1 MAKKQ
6 EELIEKTV
14 SLPNSKPNL
23 KISKKAKSA
32 PVTETTSQDTVCV
45 DSISVVQETK
55 NEIKPKRTIRI
66 NLNKTKNDKKVEEEK
81 IENIVKTESKKS
93 NKPKRTLKLN
103 LPENNIEPER
113 PKITEISINQNSSFF
128 YTPSVFEKFS
138 INVTDEDEIPEEII
152 ETIPEEHEEINE
164 VEEEII
170 NESEMYDFESNDV
183 FDINSITIT
192 PIEDIIEELPEDSQT
207 DDSNEIVEEINEESL
222 SIDDLLLDDSLDL
235 LDQIDGL
242 DEVIEEIVSEELTE
256 DEVVENDLPID
267 DEISED
273 SSDLLDQIDELDE
286 VVEEIVSKELTEDE
300 IIENNLPIDDEIS
313 EDSIDLLDQIDEL
326 DEVVEETISEELTE
340 DEIIENNL
348 PIDEEISEDSTDLL
362 DQIDELDEVVEE
374 IVSEELIEDEI
385 VENNLPIGDE
395 ISEDSID
402 LLDQIDELDEVVEET
417 ISEELTED
425 EVVENDLLIDEDL
438 EQDDDADITEEDIEN
453 FLKDDEDDSY
463 VFEGIKKVEETIVE
477 NSIEEPIIEENILS
491 NESVLETLSLDD
503 SSISNED
510 EENLLIEALDEEIL
524 AEAADNMDILEN
536 IEEQASSKKENL
548 IGKFFDSS
556 IPSMV
561 ETGGE
566 YFSKIKKSIF
576 SNMSNVF
583 KKFSYDEA
591 ELVKAA
597 NAEYEESI
605 NVEVKEPS
613 VSDIVQN
620 FENAIGTEFSLNNM
634 DVTVEPVATITTPV
648 IDEALLSPTS
658 DTLDSGLDN
667 LYSSIITP
675 DSNTK
680 TESVNID
687 DELLEEALLN
697 DFSFEDL
704 EELSDEESTE
714 TEIDSEPLE
723 IEEEQE
729 EAEEDFN
736 IEDYF
741 GLNDKKEEEKI
752 EEVEEIIEEAVEET
766 VEEDL
771 STEIEENF
779 DAEEF
784 ETAFLNA
791 NDTSN
796 ATPEELISQVSQN
809 MNPQDLS
816 SLSQL
821 LTTFNQTITTLSDR
835 IASLESGNNN
845 TKSDIET
852 EEEINVDDI
861 DLDDLDLSDV
871 DLNSIGNDTG
881 LEFNDNGVE
890 DVEEPSILD
899 DFNAFKFEDLADE
912 ISLEDIESVTT
923 ETETDISDILSKT
936 FLEDNSLINDEMKK
950 ELLSEVLSV
959 ENETD
964 TLNINDE
971 DPTSDFFKI
980 IDSLSKTI
988 SELEKAPDVAPKA
1001 LSNLPV
1007 ANPEDGKAINILINK
1022 DDIFSI
1028 SILNETY
1035 EIVADFDG
1043 ISVLSENI
1051 HISTPKHNF
1060 FVQVGEKYIEIH
1072 NKGPYFSL
1080 DTSFE
1085 DIEFANAINN
1095 VSFAKKNNK
1104 IELIIKDA
1112 FKLSSVNNKVELSML
1127 NTVVADLAKTTAN
1140 NITNAIAPEEID
1152 ETSVCDSRTLLI
1164 SEETQKVYLPY
1175 TIDEVMKKLNSN
1187 SEYQTV
1193 EEVVENE
1200 YTLPL
1205 STFKMPIISRFKEA
1219 YRFMRV
1225 KEKSSV
1231 YAALDLALEL
1241 MFNSNL
1247 NPAVIRAAKDLK
1259 ELNVYLDCL
1268 YENEI
1273 EKFDCFKIIYKV
1285 LPKIQ

>member
-1 MAKKQ
+1 MAKKS
-6 EELIEKTV
+6 EELIENTV

-23 KISKKAKSA
+23 KISRKAKST
-32 PVTETTSQDTVCV
+32 PIVEDTIQDTVSV
-45 DSISVVQETK
+45 GSISLAQETK
-55 NEIKPKRTIRI
+55 TESKQKRTIRI
-66 NLNKTKNDKKVEEEK
+66 NLNKTKNDKKVEETK
-81 IENIVKTESKKS
+81 IENVEKIESKKS
-93 NKPKRTLKLN
+93 NKPKRTIKLN
-103 LPENNIEPER
+103 LPKEIVEPER
-113 PKITEISINQNSSFF
+113 PKITEISINQNSTFF
-128 YTPSVFEKFS
+128 YTPSVFEKFN

-152 ETIPEEHEEINE
+152 ETIPEPQEEINE
-164 VEEEII
+164 VEEAII
-170 NESEMYDFESNDV
+170 DESEMYDFESNDV

-192 PIEDIIEELPEDSQT
+192 PIEDI
-207 DDSNEIVEEINEESL
+207 VEEEPVENSPVNEENEPEE
-222 SIDDLLLDDSLDL
+222 SIDL

-242 DEVIEEIVSEELTE
+242 DEVIEEIVAEELT
-256 DEVVENDLPID
+256 
-267 DEISED
+267 
-273 SSDLLDQIDELDE
+273 LDA
-286 VVEEIVSKELTEDE
+286 
-300 IIENNLPIDDEIS
+300 
-313 EDSIDLLDQIDEL
+313 
-326 DEVVEETISEELTE
+326 
-340 DEIIENNL
+340 
-348 PIDEEISEDSTDLL
+348 IDEEIENEQLENNENI
-362 DQIDELDEVVEE
+362 IDESLDTSNSDDVLNEE
-374 IVSEELIEDEI
+374 IITEESDEESEE
-385 VENNLPIGDE
+385 
-395 ISEDSID
+395 
-402 LLDQIDELDEVVEET
+402 T
-417 ISEELTED
+417 
-425 EVVENDLLIDEDL
+425 
-438 EQDDDADITEEDIEN
+438 DITEEDIEN
-453 FLKDDEDDSY
+453 FLKDDEDDDY
-463 VFEGIKKVEETIVE
+463 VFEGITKD
-477 NSIEEPIIEENILS
+477 EPIIEEP
-491 NESVLETLSLDD
+491 VLENSVDTSDENIIEESNIEELELTDD
-503 SSISNED
+503 S
-510 EENLLIEALDEEIL
+510 LLEALLLEDSINDDTSILDESEDSLLLEAINEEVL
-524 AEAADNMDILEN
+524 NEAADNMDILED
-536 IEEQASSKKENL
+536 IEEQASSKKENI

-561 ETGGE
+561 ESGGE

-576 SNMSNVF
+576 NNMSNVF

-597 NAEYEESI
+597 NAEYDESL
-605 NVEVKEPS
+605 NVEVKEQS
-613 VSDIVQN
+613 VSDIIQN
-620 FENAIGTEFSLNNM
+620 FENAIGTEFSLNNIEVQA
-634 DVTVEPVATITTPV
+634 DPVATIATPV

-658 DTLDSGLDN
+658 DTLEAGLDS

-675 DSNTK
+675 ESNTQP
-680 TESVNID
+680 ESVNID

-704 EELSDEESTE
+704 EDISNEGSEETSE
-714 TEIDSEPLE
+714 VEEEI
-723 IEEEQE
+723 IEEQDEPE
-729 EAEEDFN
+729 TEEDFD

-741 GLNDKKEEEKI
+741 GLNDKKEEKI
-752 EEVEEIIEEAVEET
+752 EELVEET
-766 VEEDL
+766 VEE
-771 STEIEENF
+771 TIEEETTVEPEADNF
-779 DAEEF
+779 NVEEF

-791 NDTSN
+791 NDNSN
-796 ATPEELISQVSQN
+796 ATTEELITQVSQN

-835 IASLESGNNN
+835 IASLENGNNN
-845 TKSDIET
+845 SKSEND
-852 EEEINVDDI
+852 INVDDI
-861 DLDDLDLSDV
+861 TLDDLDLSDV
-871 DLNSIGNDTG
+871 DLNSIGVDTG

-890 DVEEPSILD
+890 DIEEPSLID
-899 DFNAFKFEDLADE
+899 DFEAFKFEDLADE
-912 ISLEDIESVTT
+912 ISLEDLEAVTD
-923 ETETDISDILSKT
+923 ETENDISDILSKA
-936 FLEDNSLINDEMKK
+936 FSEDNDLIDNEMKK

-964 TLNINDE
+964 NTNIGDE

-1007 ANPEDGKAINILINK
+1007 ATSEDGKAINILINK

-1072 NKGPYFSL
+1072 NKGSYFSL

-1175 TIDEVMKKLNSN
+1175 TIDEVMKKLNN
-1187 SEYQTV
+1187 NPEYQSV
-1193 EEVVENE
+1193 DDVVENE

>member
-152 ETIPEEHEEINE
+152 ETIPEEYEEINE

-192 PIEDIIEELPEDSQT
+192 PIEDIIEELPDDSQT
-207 DDSNEIVEEINEESL
+207 DDSNEIIEEKNKESL
-222 SIDDLLLDDSLDL
+222 SIDDLLLDNSLDL

-256 DEVVENDLPID
+256 DE
-267 DEISED
+267 
-273 SSDLLDQIDELDE
+273 
-286 VVEEIVSKELTEDE
+286 IV
-300 IIENNLPIDDEIS
+300 ENNLPIDD
-313 EDSIDLLDQIDEL
+313 
-326 DEVVEETISEELTE
+326 
-340 DEIIENNL
+340 
-348 PIDEEISEDSTDLL
+348 EISEDSTDLL
-362 DQIDELDEVVEE
+362 DQIDELDEVIEE
-374 IVSEELIEDEI
+374 IVSEELIENEI
-385 VENNLPIGDE
+385 
-395 ISEDSID
+395 
-402 LLDQIDELDEVVEET
+402 
-417 ISEELTED
+417 
-425 EVVENDLLIDEDL
+425 VENDLLIDEDL
-438 EQDDDADITEEDIEN
+438 EQDDNADITEEDIEN
-453 FLKDDEDDSY
+453 FLKDDEDDDY
-463 VFEGIKKVEETIVE
+463 VFEGIKKVEETEETIVE

-503 SSISNED
+503 SSISHED
-510 EENLLIEALDEEIL
+510 EENLLLEALDEEVL
-524 AEAADNMDILEN
+524 AEAADNMDILED

-648 IDEALLSPTS
+648 IDETLLSPTS

-675 DSNTK
+675 DSNTQ

-704 EELSDEESTE
+704 EELSDKESTE

-752 EEVEEIIEEAVEET
+752 EEVEEIIEET

-791 NDTSN
+791 NDTST

-821 LTTFNQTITTLSDR
+821 LTTFNHTITTLSDR

-845 TKSDIET
+845 PKSDVET

-890 DVEEPSILD
+890 EVEEPSILD

-912 ISLEDIESVTT
+912 ISLEDLEAVTD
-923 ETETDISDILSKT
+923 ETENDISDILSKA
-936 FLEDNSLINDEMKK
+936 FSEDNDLIDNEMKK

-959 ENETD
+959 ENETNN
-964 TLNINDE
+964 TNISDE

>member
-152 ETIPEEHEEINE
+152 ETIPEEYEEINE

-207 DDSNEIVEEINEESL
+207 DDSNEIIEEKNKESL
-222 SIDDLLLDDSLDL
+222 SIDDLLLDNSLDL

-267 DEISED
+267 
-273 SSDLLDQIDELDE
+273 
-286 VVEEIVSKELTEDE
+286 
-300 IIENNLPIDDEIS
+300 
-313 EDSIDLLDQIDEL
+313 
-326 DEVVEETISEELTE
+326 
-340 DEIIENNL
+340 
-348 PIDEEISEDSTDLL
+348 
-362 DQIDELDEVVEE
+362 
-374 IVSEELIEDEI
+374 
-385 VENNLPIGDE
+385 DE

-524 AEAADNMDILEN
+524 AEAADNMDILED

-648 IDEALLSPTS
+648 IDETLLSPTS

-704 EELSDEESTE
+704 EELSDKESTE

-752 EEVEEIIEEAVEET
+752 EEVEEIIEET

-791 NDTSN
+791 NDTST

-845 TKSDIET
+845 PKSNVET

-890 DVEEPSILD
+890 EVEEPSILD

-912 ISLEDIESVTT
+912 ISLEDLEAVTD
-923 ETETDISDILSKT
+923 ETENDISDILSKA
-936 FLEDNSLINDEMKK
+936 FSEDNDLIDNEMKK

-959 ENETD
+959 ENETNN
-964 TLNINDE
+964 TNISDE

>member
-1 MAKKQ
+1 MAKKS
-6 EELIEKTV
+6 EELIENTV

-23 KISKKAKSA
+23 KISRKAKST
-32 PVTETTSQDTVCV
+32 PVVEDTIQDTVSV
-45 DSISVVQETK
+45 GSISLAQETK
-55 NEIKPKRTIRI
+55 TESKQKRTIRI
-66 NLNKTKNDKKVEEEK
+66 NLNKTKNDKKVEETK
-81 IENIVKTESKKS
+81 IENVEKIESKKS
-93 NKPKRTLKLN
+93 NKPKRTIKLN
-103 LPENNIEPER
+103 LPKEIVEPER
-113 PKITEISINQNSSFF
+113 PKITEISINQNSTFF
-128 YTPSVFEKFS
+128 YTPSIFEKFN

-152 ETIPEEHEEINE
+152 ETIPEPQEEINE
-164 VEEEII
+164 VEEVII
-170 NESEMYDFESNDV
+170 DESEMYDFESNDV

-192 PIEDIIEELPEDSQT
+192 PIEDI
-207 DDSNEIVEEINEESL
+207 VEEEPVENSPVNEENEQEE
-222 SIDDLLLDDSLDL
+222 SIDL

-242 DEVIEEIVSEELTE
+242 DEVIEEIVAEELT
-256 DEVVENDLPID
+256 
-267 DEISED
+267 
-273 SSDLLDQIDELDE
+273 LDA
-286 VVEEIVSKELTEDE
+286 
-300 IIENNLPIDDEIS
+300 
-313 EDSIDLLDQIDEL
+313 
-326 DEVVEETISEELTE
+326 
-340 DEIIENNL
+340 
-348 PIDEEISEDSTDLL
+348 IDEEIENEQLENNENI
-362 DQIDELDEVVEE
+362 IDESLDASNSDDILNEEIITEESDEDVEE
-374 IVSEELIEDEI
+374 ESEE
-385 VENNLPIGDE
+385 
-395 ISEDSID
+395 
-402 LLDQIDELDEVVEET
+402 T
-417 ISEELTED
+417 
-425 EVVENDLLIDEDL
+425 
-438 EQDDDADITEEDIEN
+438 DITEEDIEN
-453 FLKDDEDDSY
+453 FLKDDEDDDY
-463 VFEGIKKVEETIVE
+463 VFEGITKD
-477 NSIEEPIIEENILS
+477 EPIIEEP
-491 NESVLETLSLDD
+491 VLENSVDTSDENIIEESNIEELELTDD
-503 SSISNED
+503 S
-510 EENLLIEALDEEIL
+510 LLEALLLEDSINDDTSILDESEDSLLLEAINEEVL
-524 AEAADNMDILEN
+524 NEAADNMDILED
-536 IEEQASSKKENL
+536 IEEQASSKKENI

-561 ETGGE
+561 ESGGE

-576 SNMSNVF
+576 NNMSNVF

-597 NAEYEESI
+597 NAEYDESL
-605 NVEVKEPS
+605 NVEVKEQS

-620 FENAIGTEFSLNNM
+620 FENAIGTEFSLNNIEVQA
-634 DVTVEPVATITTPV
+634 DPVATIATPV

-658 DTLDSGLDN
+658 DTLEAGLDS

-675 DSNTK
+675 ESNTQP
-680 TESVNID
+680 ESVNID

-704 EELSDEESTE
+704 EDISNEGSEETSE
-714 TEIDSEPLE
+714 VEEEI
-723 IEEEQE
+723 IEEQDEPE
-729 EAEEDFN
+729 TEEDFD

-741 GLNDKKEEEKI
+741 GLNDKKEEKI
-752 EEVEEIIEEAVEET
+752 EELVEET
-766 VEEDL
+766 VEE
-771 STEIEENF
+771 TIEEETTVEPEADNF
-779 DAEEF
+779 NAEEF

-791 NDTSN
+791 NDNSN
-796 ATPEELISQVSQN
+796 ATTEELITQVSQN

-835 IASLESGNNN
+835 IASLENGNNN
-845 TKSDIET
+845 SKSEDD
-852 EEEINVDDI
+852 INVDDI
-861 DLDDLDLSDV
+861 TLDDLDLSDV
-871 DLNSIGNDTG
+871 DLNSIGVDTG

-890 DVEEPSILD
+890 DIEEPSLID
-899 DFNAFKFEDLADE
+899 DFEAFKFEDLADE
-912 ISLEDIESVTT
+912 ISLEDLEAVTD
-923 ETETDISDILSKT
+923 ETENDISDILSKA
-936 FLEDNSLINDEMKK
+936 FSEDNDLIDNEMKK

-964 TLNINDE
+964 NTNISDE

-1007 ANPEDGKAINILINK
+1007 ATAEDGKAINILINK

-1072 NKGPYFSL
+1072 NKGSYFSL

-1175 TIDEVMKKLNSN
+1175 TIDEVMKKLNKN
-1187 SEYQTV
+1187 PEYQSV
-1193 EEVVENE
+1193 EDVVENE

>member
-1 MAKKQ
+1 MAKKS
-6 EELIEKTV
+6 EELIENTV

-23 KISKKAKSA
+23 KISRKAKST
-32 PVTETTSQDTVCV
+32 PVVEDTIQDTVSV
-45 DSISVVQETK
+45 GSISLAQETK
-55 NEIKPKRTIRI
+55 TESKQKRTIRI
-66 NLNKTKNDKKVEEEK
+66 NLNKTKNDKKVEETK
-81 IENIVKTESKKS
+81 IENVEKIESKKS
-93 NKPKRTLKLN
+93 NKPKRTIKLN
-103 LPENNIEPER
+103 LPKEIVEPER
-113 PKITEISINQNSSFF
+113 PKITEISINQNSTFF
-128 YTPSVFEKFS
+128 YTPSVFEKFN

-152 ETIPEEHEEINE
+152 ETIPEPQEEINE
-164 VEEEII
+164 VEEVII
-170 NESEMYDFESNDV
+170 DESEMYDFESNDV

-192 PIEDIIEELPEDSQT
+192 PIEDI
-207 DDSNEIVEEINEESL
+207 VEEEPVENSPVNEENEQEE
-222 SIDDLLLDDSLDL
+222 SIDL

-242 DEVIEEIVSEELTE
+242 DEVIEEIVAEELT
-256 DEVVENDLPID
+256 
-267 DEISED
+267 
-273 SSDLLDQIDELDE
+273 LDA
-286 VVEEIVSKELTEDE
+286 
-300 IIENNLPIDDEIS
+300 
-313 EDSIDLLDQIDEL
+313 
-326 DEVVEETISEELTE
+326 
-340 DEIIENNL
+340 
-348 PIDEEISEDSTDLL
+348 IDEEIENEQLENNENI
-362 DQIDELDEVVEE
+362 IDESLDASNSDDILNEEIITEESDEDVEE
-374 IVSEELIEDEI
+374 ESEE
-385 VENNLPIGDE
+385 
-395 ISEDSID
+395 
-402 LLDQIDELDEVVEET
+402 T
-417 ISEELTED
+417 
-425 EVVENDLLIDEDL
+425 
-438 EQDDDADITEEDIEN
+438 DITEEDIEN
-453 FLKDDEDDSY
+453 FLKDDEDDDY
-463 VFEGIKKVEETIVE
+463 VFEGITKD
-477 NSIEEPIIEENILS
+477 EPIIEEP
-491 NESVLETLSLDD
+491 VLENSVDTSDENIIEESNIEELELTDD
-503 SSISNED
+503 S
-510 EENLLIEALDEEIL
+510 LLEALLLEDSINDDTSILDESEDSLLLEAINEEVL
-524 AEAADNMDILEN
+524 NEAADNMDILED
-536 IEEQASSKKENL
+536 IEEQASSKKENI

-561 ETGGE
+561 ESGGE

-576 SNMSNVF
+576 NNMSNVF

-597 NAEYEESI
+597 NAEYDESL
-605 NVEVKEPS
+605 NVEVKEQS

-620 FENAIGTEFSLNNM
+620 FENAIGTEFSLNNIEVQA
-634 DVTVEPVATITTPV
+634 DPVATIATPV

-658 DTLDSGLDN
+658 DTLEAGLDS

-675 DSNTK
+675 ESNTQP
-680 TESVNID
+680 ESVNID

-704 EELSDEESTE
+704 EDISNEGSEETSE
-714 TEIDSEPLE
+714 VEEEI
-723 IEEEQE
+723 IEEQDEPE
-729 EAEEDFN
+729 TEEDFD

-741 GLNDKKEEEKI
+741 GLNDKKEEKI
-752 EEVEEIIEEAVEET
+752 EELVEET
-766 VEEDL
+766 VEE
-771 STEIEENF
+771 TIEEETTVEPEADNF
-779 DAEEF
+779 NAEEF

-791 NDTSN
+791 NDNSN
-796 ATPEELISQVSQN
+796 ATTEELITQVSQN

-835 IASLESGNNN
+835 IASLENGNNN
-845 TKSDIET
+845 SKSEDD
-852 EEEINVDDI
+852 INVDDI
-861 DLDDLDLSDV
+861 TLDDLDLSDV
-871 DLNSIGNDTG
+871 DLNSIGVDTG

-890 DVEEPSILD
+890 DIEEPSLID
-899 DFNAFKFEDLADE
+899 DFEAFKFEDLADE
-912 ISLEDIESVTT
+912 ISLEDLEAVTD
-923 ETETDISDILSKT
+923 ETENDISDILSKA
-936 FLEDNSLINDEMKK
+936 FSEDNDLIDNEMKK

-964 TLNINDE
+964 NTNISDE

-1007 ANPEDGKAINILINK
+1007 ATSEDGKAINILINK

-1072 NKGPYFSL
+1072 NKGSYFSL

-1175 TIDEVMKKLNSN
+1175 TIDEVMKKLNKN
-1187 SEYQTV
+1187 PEYQSV
-1193 EEVVENE
+1193 EDVVENE

>member
-1 MAKKQ
+1 MAKKS
-6 EELIEKTV
+6 EELIENTV

-23 KISKKAKSA
+23 KISRKAKST
-32 PVTETTSQDTVCV
+32 PVVEDTIQDTVSV
-45 DSISVVQETK
+45 GSISLAQETK
-55 NEIKPKRTIRI
+55 TESKQKRTIRI
-66 NLNKTKNDKKVEEEK
+66 NLNKTKNDKKVEETK
-81 IENIVKTESKKS
+81 IENVEKIESKKS
-93 NKPKRTLKLN
+93 NKPKRTIKLN
-103 LPENNIEPER
+103 LPKEIVEPER
-113 PKITEISINQNSSFF
+113 PKITEISINQNSTFF
-128 YTPSVFEKFS
+128 YTPSVFEKFN

-152 ETIPEEHEEINE
+152 ETIPEPQEEINE
-164 VEEEII
+164 VEEAII
-170 NESEMYDFESNDV
+170 DESEMYDFESNDV

-192 PIEDIIEELPEDSQT
+192 PIEDI
-207 DDSNEIVEEINEESL
+207 VEEEPVENSPVNEENEPEE
-222 SIDDLLLDDSLDL
+222 SIDL

-242 DEVIEEIVSEELTE
+242 DEVIEEIVAEELTLDAINE
-256 DEVVENDLPID
+256 EIENEQLENNENI
-267 DEISED
+267 
-273 SSDLLDQIDELDE
+273 IDESLDASNSDDVLNE
-286 VVEEIVSKELTEDE
+286 EIITEESDEDVEEES
-300 IIENNLPIDDEIS
+300 
-313 EDSIDLLDQIDEL
+313 
-326 DEVVEETISEELTE
+326 EET
-340 DEIIENNL
+340 
-348 PIDEEISEDSTDLL
+348 
-362 DQIDELDEVVEE
+362 
-374 IVSEELIEDEI
+374 
-385 VENNLPIGDE
+385 
-395 ISEDSID
+395 
-402 LLDQIDELDEVVEET
+402 
-417 ISEELTED
+417 
-425 EVVENDLLIDEDL
+425 
-438 EQDDDADITEEDIEN
+438 DITEEDIEN
-453 FLKDDEDDSY
+453 FLKDDEDDDY
-463 VFEGIKKVEETIVE
+463 VFEGITKD
-477 NSIEEPIIEENILS
+477 EPIIEEPVLENSVDTS
-491 NESVLETLSLDD
+491 NENIIEESNIEELELTDD
-503 SSISNED
+503 S
-510 EENLLIEALDEEIL
+510 LLEALLLEDSINDDTSILDESEDSLLLEAINEEVL
-524 AEAADNMDILEN
+524 NEAADNMDILED
-536 IEEQASSKKENL
+536 IEEQASSKKENI

-561 ETGGE
+561 ESGGE

-576 SNMSNVF
+576 NNMSNVF

-597 NAEYEESI
+597 NAEYDESL
-605 NVEVKEPS
+605 NVEVKEQS

-620 FENAIGTEFSLNNM
+620 FENAIGTEFSLNNIEVQA
-634 DVTVEPVATITTPV
+634 DPVATIATPV

-658 DTLDSGLDN
+658 DTLEAGLDS

-675 DSNTK
+675 ESNTQP
-680 TESVNID
+680 ESVNID

-704 EELSDEESTE
+704 EDISNEGSEETSE
-714 TEIDSEPLE
+714 VEEEI
-723 IEEEQE
+723 IEEQDEPE
-729 EAEEDFN
+729 TEEDFD

-741 GLNDKKEEEKI
+741 GLNDKKEEKI
-752 EEVEEIIEEAVEET
+752 EELVEET
-766 VEEDL
+766 VEE
-771 STEIEENF
+771 TIEEETTVEPEADNF
-779 DAEEF
+779 NAEEF

-791 NDTSN
+791 NDNSN
-796 ATPEELISQVSQN
+796 ATTEELITQVSQN

-835 IASLESGNNN
+835 IASLENGNNN
-845 TKSDIET
+845 SKSEDD
-852 EEEINVDDI
+852 INVDDI
-861 DLDDLDLSDV
+861 TLDDLDLSDV
-871 DLNSIGNDTG
+871 DLNSIGVDTG

-890 DVEEPSILD
+890 DIEEPSLID
-899 DFNAFKFEDLADE
+899 DFEAFKFEDLADE
-912 ISLEDIESVTT
+912 ISLEDLEAVTD
-923 ETETDISDILSKT
+923 ETENDISDILSKA
-936 FLEDNSLINDEMKK
+936 FSEDNDLIDNEMKK

-964 TLNINDE
+964 NTNISDE

-1007 ANPEDGKAINILINK
+1007 ATSEDGKAINILINK

-1072 NKGPYFSL
+1072 NKGSYFSL

-1175 TIDEVMKKLNSN
+1175 TIDEVMKKLNKN
-1187 SEYQTV
+1187 PEYQSV
-1193 EEVVENE
+1193 EDVVENE

>member
-1 MAKKQ
+1 MAKKS
-6 EELIEKTV
+6 EELIENTV

-23 KISKKAKSA
+23 KISRKAKST
-32 PVTETTSQDTVCV
+32 PIVEDTIQDTVSV
-45 DSISVVQETK
+45 GSISLAQETK
-55 NEIKPKRTIRI
+55 TESKQKRTIRI
-66 NLNKTKNDKKVEEEK
+66 NLNKTKNDKKVEETK
-81 IENIVKTESKKS
+81 IENVEKIESKKS
-93 NKPKRTLKLN
+93 NKPKRTIKLN
-103 LPENNIEPER
+103 LPKEIVEPER
-113 PKITEISINQNSSFF
+113 PKITEISINQNSTFF
-128 YTPSVFEKFS
+128 YTPSVFEKFN

-152 ETIPEEHEEINE
+152 ETIPEPQEEINE
-164 VEEEII
+164 VEEAII
-170 NESEMYDFESNDV
+170 DESEMYDFESNDV

-192 PIEDIIEELPEDSQT
+192 PIEDI
-207 DDSNEIVEEINEESL
+207 VEEPVENSPVNEENEPEE
-222 SIDDLLLDDSLDL
+222 SIDL

-242 DEVIEEIVSEELTE
+242 DEVIEEIVAEELT
-256 DEVVENDLPID
+256 
-267 DEISED
+267 
-273 SSDLLDQIDELDE
+273 LDA
-286 VVEEIVSKELTEDE
+286 
-300 IIENNLPIDDEIS
+300 
-313 EDSIDLLDQIDEL
+313 
-326 DEVVEETISEELTE
+326 
-340 DEIIENNL
+340 
-348 PIDEEISEDSTDLL
+348 IDEEIENEQLENNENI
-362 DQIDELDEVVEE
+362 IDESLDASNSDDVLNEEIITEESDEDVEE
-374 IVSEELIEDEI
+374 ESEE
-385 VENNLPIGDE
+385 
-395 ISEDSID
+395 
-402 LLDQIDELDEVVEET
+402 T
-417 ISEELTED
+417 
-425 EVVENDLLIDEDL
+425 
-438 EQDDDADITEEDIEN
+438 DITEEDIEN
-453 FLKDDEDDSY
+453 FLKDDEDDDY
-463 VFEGIKKVEETIVE
+463 VFEGITKD
-477 NSIEEPIIEENILS
+477 EPIIEEP
-491 NESVLETLSLDD
+491 VLENSVDTSDENIIEESNIEELELTDD
-503 SSISNED
+503 S
-510 EENLLIEALDEEIL
+510 LLEALLLEDSINDDTSILDESEDSLLLEAINEEVL
-524 AEAADNMDILEN
+524 NEAADNMDILED
-536 IEEQASSKKENL
+536 IEEQASSKKENI

-561 ETGGE
+561 ESGGE

-576 SNMSNVF
+576 NNMSNVF

-597 NAEYEESI
+597 NAEYDESL
-605 NVEVKEPS
+605 NVEVKEQS

-620 FENAIGTEFSLNNM
+620 FENAIGTEFSLNNIEVQA
-634 DVTVEPVATITTPV
+634 DPVATIATPV

-658 DTLDSGLDN
+658 DTLEAGLDS

-675 DSNTK
+675 ESNTQP
-680 TESVNID
+680 ESVNID

-704 EELSDEESTE
+704 EDISNEGSEETSE
-714 TEIDSEPLE
+714 VEEEI
-723 IEEEQE
+723 IEEQDEPE
-729 EAEEDFN
+729 TEEDFD

-741 GLNDKKEEEKI
+741 GLNDKKEEKI
-752 EEVEEIIEEAVEET
+752 EELVEET
-766 VEEDL
+766 VEE
-771 STEIEENF
+771 TIEEETTVEPETDNF
-779 DAEEF
+779 NAEEF

-791 NDTSN
+791 NDNSN
-796 ATPEELISQVSQN
+796 ATTEELITQVSQN

-835 IASLESGNNN
+835 IASLENGNNN
-845 TKSDIET
+845 SKSEDD
-852 EEEINVDDI
+852 INVDDI
-861 DLDDLDLSDV
+861 TLDDLDLSDV
-871 DLNSIGNDTG
+871 DLNSIGVDTG

-890 DVEEPSILD
+890 DIEEPSLID
-899 DFNAFKFEDLADE
+899 DFEAFKFEDLADE
-912 ISLEDIESVTT
+912 ISLEDLEAVTD
-923 ETETDISDILSKT
+923 ETENDISDILSKA
-936 FLEDNSLINDEMKK
+936 FSEDNDLIDNEMKK

-964 TLNINDE
+964 NTNISDE

-1007 ANPEDGKAINILINK
+1007 ATAEDGKAINILINK

-1072 NKGPYFSL
+1072 NKGSYFSL

-1175 TIDEVMKKLNSN
+1175 TIDEVMKKLNN
-1187 SEYQTV
+1187 NPEYQSV
-1193 EEVVENE
+1193 EDVVENE

>member
-1 MAKKQ
+1 MAKKS
-6 EELIEKTV
+6 EELIENTV

-23 KISKKAKSA
+23 KISRKAKST
-32 PVTETTSQDTVCV
+32 PVVEDTIQDTVSV
-45 DSISVVQETK
+45 GSISLAQETK
-55 NEIKPKRTIRI
+55 TESKQKRTIRI
-66 NLNKTKNDKKVEEEK
+66 NLNKTKNDKKVEETK
-81 IENIVKTESKKS
+81 IENVEKIESKKS
-93 NKPKRTLKLN
+93 NKPKRTIKLN
-103 LPENNIEPER
+103 LPKEIVEPER
-113 PKITEISINQNSSFF
+113 PKITEISINQNSTFF
-128 YTPSVFEKFS
+128 YTPSVFEKFN

-152 ETIPEEHEEINE
+152 ETIPEPQEEINE
-164 VEEEII
+164 VEEAII
-170 NESEMYDFESNDV
+170 DESEMYDFESNDV

-192 PIEDIIEELPEDSQT
+192 PIEDIIEEEP
-207 DDSNEIVEEINEESL
+207 VENSPVNEENEPEE
-222 SIDDLLLDDSLDL
+222 SIDL

-242 DEVIEEIVSEELTE
+242 DEVIEEIVAEELT
-256 DEVVENDLPID
+256 
-267 DEISED
+267 
-273 SSDLLDQIDELDE
+273 LDA
-286 VVEEIVSKELTEDE
+286 
-300 IIENNLPIDDEIS
+300 
-313 EDSIDLLDQIDEL
+313 
-326 DEVVEETISEELTE
+326 
-340 DEIIENNL
+340 
-348 PIDEEISEDSTDLL
+348 IDEEIENEQLENNENI
-362 DQIDELDEVVEE
+362 IDESLDASNSDDILNEEIITEESDEDVEE
-374 IVSEELIEDEI
+374 ESEE
-385 VENNLPIGDE
+385 
-395 ISEDSID
+395 
-402 LLDQIDELDEVVEET
+402 T
-417 ISEELTED
+417 
-425 EVVENDLLIDEDL
+425 
-438 EQDDDADITEEDIEN
+438 DITEEDIEN
-453 FLKDDEDDSY
+453 FLKDDEDDDY
-463 VFEGIKKVEETIVE
+463 VFEGITKD
-477 NSIEEPIIEENILS
+477 EPIIEEP
-491 NESVLETLSLDD
+491 VLENSVDTSDENIIEESNIEELELTDD
-503 SSISNED
+503 S
-510 EENLLIEALDEEIL
+510 LLEALLLEDSINDDTSILDESEDSLLLEAINEEVL
-524 AEAADNMDILEN
+524 NEAADNMDILED
-536 IEEQASSKKENL
+536 IEEQASSKKENI

-561 ETGGE
+561 ESGGE

-576 SNMSNVF
+576 NNMSNVF

-597 NAEYEESI
+597 NAEYDESL
-605 NVEVKEPS
+605 NVEVKEQS

-620 FENAIGTEFSLNNM
+620 FENAIGTEFSLNNIEVQA
-634 DVTVEPVATITTPV
+634 DPVATIATPV

-658 DTLDSGLDN
+658 DTLEAGLDS

-675 DSNTK
+675 ESNTQP
-680 TESVNID
+680 ESVNID

-704 EELSDEESTE
+704 EDISNEGSEETSE
-714 TEIDSEPLE
+714 VEEEI
-723 IEEEQE
+723 IEEQDEPE
-729 EAEEDFN
+729 TEEDFD

-741 GLNDKKEEEKI
+741 GLNDKKEEKI
-752 EEVEEIIEEAVEET
+752 EELVEET
-766 VEEDL
+766 VEE
-771 STEIEENF
+771 TIEEETTVEPEADNF
-779 DAEEF
+779 NAEEF

-791 NDTSN
+791 NDNSN
-796 ATPEELISQVSQN
+796 ATTEELITQVSQN

-835 IASLESGNNN
+835 IASLENGNNN
-845 TKSDIET
+845 SKSEDD
-852 EEEINVDDI
+852 INVDDI
-861 DLDDLDLSDV
+861 TLDDLDLSDV
-871 DLNSIGNDTG
+871 DLNSIGVDTG

-890 DVEEPSILD
+890 DIEEPSLID
-899 DFNAFKFEDLADE
+899 DFEAFKFEDLADE
-912 ISLEDIESVTT
+912 ISLEDLEAVTD
-923 ETETDISDILSKT
+923 ETENDISDILSKA
-936 FLEDNSLINDEMKK
+936 FSEDNDLIDNEMKK

-964 TLNINDE
+964 NTNISDE

-1007 ANPEDGKAINILINK
+1007 ATSEDGKAINILINK

-1072 NKGPYFSL
+1072 NKGSYFSL

-1175 TIDEVMKKLNSN
+1175 TIDEVMKKLNKN
-1187 SEYQTV
+1187 PEYQSV
-1193 EEVVENE
+1193 EDVVENE

>member
-1 MAKKQ
+1 MAKKS
-6 EELIEKTV
+6 EELIENTV

-23 KISKKAKSA
+23 KISRKAKST
-32 PVTETTSQDTVCV
+32 PVVEDTIQDTVSV
-45 DSISVVQETK
+45 GSISLAQETK
-55 NEIKPKRTIRI
+55 TESKQKRTIRI
-66 NLNKTKNDKKVEEEK
+66 NLNKTKNDKKVEETK
-81 IENIVKTESKKS
+81 IENVEKIESKKS
-93 NKPKRTLKLN
+93 NKPKRTIKLN
-103 LPENNIEPER
+103 LPKEIVEPER
-113 PKITEISINQNSSFF
+113 PKITEISINQNSTFF
-128 YTPSVFEKFS
+128 YTPSVFEKFN

-152 ETIPEEHEEINE
+152 ETIPEPQEEINE
-164 VEEEII
+164 VEEAII
-170 NESEMYDFESNDV
+170 DESEMYDFESNDV

-192 PIEDIIEELPEDSQT
+192 PIEDI
-207 DDSNEIVEEINEESL
+207 VEEEPVENSPVNEENEPEE
-222 SIDDLLLDDSLDL
+222 SIDL

-242 DEVIEEIVSEELTE
+242 DEVIEEIVAEELT
-256 DEVVENDLPID
+256 
-267 DEISED
+267 
-273 SSDLLDQIDELDE
+273 LDA
-286 VVEEIVSKELTEDE
+286 
-300 IIENNLPIDDEIS
+300 
-313 EDSIDLLDQIDEL
+313 
-326 DEVVEETISEELTE
+326 
-340 DEIIENNL
+340 
-348 PIDEEISEDSTDLL
+348 IDEEIENEQLENNENI
-362 DQIDELDEVVEE
+362 IDESLDASNSDDILNEEIITEESDEDVEE
-374 IVSEELIEDEI
+374 ESEE
-385 VENNLPIGDE
+385 
-395 ISEDSID
+395 
-402 LLDQIDELDEVVEET
+402 T
-417 ISEELTED
+417 
-425 EVVENDLLIDEDL
+425 
-438 EQDDDADITEEDIEN
+438 DITEEDIEN
-453 FLKDDEDDSY
+453 FLKDDEDDDY
-463 VFEGIKKVEETIVE
+463 VFEGITKD
-477 NSIEEPIIEENILS
+477 EPIIEEP
-491 NESVLETLSLDD
+491 VLENSVDTSDENIIEESNIEELELTDD
-503 SSISNED
+503 S
-510 EENLLIEALDEEIL
+510 LLEALLLEDSINDDTSILDESEDSLLLEAINEEVL
-524 AEAADNMDILEN
+524 NEAADNMDILED
-536 IEEQASSKKENL
+536 IEEQASSKKENI

-561 ETGGE
+561 ESGGE

-576 SNMSNVF
+576 NNMSNVF

-597 NAEYEESI
+597 NAEYDESL
-605 NVEVKEPS
+605 NVEIKEQS

-620 FENAIGTEFSLNNM
+620 FENAIGTEFSLNNIEVQA
-634 DVTVEPVATITTPV
+634 DPVATIATPV

-658 DTLDSGLDN
+658 DTLEAGLDS

-675 DSNTK
+675 ESNTQP
-680 TESVNID
+680 ESVNID

-704 EELSDEESTE
+704 EDISNEGSEETSE
-714 TEIDSEPLE
+714 VEEEI
-723 IEEEQE
+723 IEEQDEPE
-729 EAEEDFN
+729 TEEDFD

-741 GLNDKKEEEKI
+741 GLNDKKEEKI
-752 EEVEEIIEEAVEET
+752 EELVEET
-766 VEEDL
+766 VEE
-771 STEIEENF
+771 TIEEETTVEPEADNF
-779 DAEEF
+779 NAEEF

-791 NDTSN
+791 NDNSN
-796 ATPEELISQVSQN
+796 ATTEELITQVSQN

-835 IASLESGNNN
+835 IASLENGNNN
-845 TKSDIET
+845 SKSEDD
-852 EEEINVDDI
+852 INVDDI
-861 DLDDLDLSDV
+861 TLDDLDLSDV
-871 DLNSIGNDTG
+871 DLNSIGVDTG

-890 DVEEPSILD
+890 DIEEPSLID
-899 DFNAFKFEDLADE
+899 DFEAFKFEDLADE
-912 ISLEDIESVTT
+912 ISLEDLEAVTD
-923 ETETDISDILSKT
+923 ETENDISDILSKA
-936 FLEDNSLINDEMKK
+936 FSEDNDLIDNEMKK

-964 TLNINDE
+964 NTNISDE

-1007 ANPEDGKAINILINK
+1007 ATSEDGKAINILINK

-1072 NKGPYFSL
+1072 NKGSYFSL

-1175 TIDEVMKKLNSN
+1175 TIDEVMKKLNKN
-1187 SEYQTV
+1187 PEYQSV
-1193 EEVVENE
+1193 EDVVENE

>member
-1 MAKKQ
+1 MAKKS
-6 EELIEKTV
+6 EELIENTV

-23 KISKKAKSA
+23 KISRKAKST
-32 PVTETTSQDTVCV
+32 PVVEDTIQDTVSV
-45 DSISVVQETK
+45 GSISLAQETK
-55 NEIKPKRTIRI
+55 TESKQKRTIRI
-66 NLNKTKNDKKVEEEK
+66 NLNKTKNDKKVEETK
-81 IENIVKTESKKS
+81 IENVEKIESKKS
-93 NKPKRTLKLN
+93 NKPKRTIKLN
-103 LPENNIEPER
+103 LPKEIVEPER
-113 PKITEISINQNSSFF
+113 PKITEISINQNSTFF
-128 YTPSVFEKFS
+128 YTPSVFEKFN

-152 ETIPEEHEEINE
+152 ETIPEPQEEINE
-164 VEEEII
+164 VEEVII
-170 NESEMYDFESNDV
+170 DESEMYDFESNDV

-192 PIEDIIEELPEDSQT
+192 PIEDIIEEEP
-207 DDSNEIVEEINEESL
+207 VENSPVNEENEQEE
-222 SIDDLLLDDSLDL
+222 SIDL

-242 DEVIEEIVSEELTE
+242 DEVIEEIVAEELT
-256 DEVVENDLPID
+256 
-267 DEISED
+267 
-273 SSDLLDQIDELDE
+273 LDA
-286 VVEEIVSKELTEDE
+286 
-300 IIENNLPIDDEIS
+300 
-313 EDSIDLLDQIDEL
+313 
-326 DEVVEETISEELTE
+326 
-340 DEIIENNL
+340 
-348 PIDEEISEDSTDLL
+348 IDEEIENEQLENNENI
-362 DQIDELDEVVEE
+362 IDESLDASNSDDILNEEIITEESDEDVEE
-374 IVSEELIEDEI
+374 ESEE
-385 VENNLPIGDE
+385 
-395 ISEDSID
+395 
-402 LLDQIDELDEVVEET
+402 T
-417 ISEELTED
+417 
-425 EVVENDLLIDEDL
+425 
-438 EQDDDADITEEDIEN
+438 DITEEDIEN
-453 FLKDDEDDSY
+453 FLKDDEDDDY
-463 VFEGIKKVEETIVE
+463 VFEGITKD
-477 NSIEEPIIEENILS
+477 EPIIEEP
-491 NESVLETLSLDD
+491 VLENSVDTSDESIIEESNIEELELTDD
-503 SSISNED
+503 S
-510 EENLLIEALDEEIL
+510 LLEALLLEDSINDDTSILDESEDSLLLEAINEEVL
-524 AEAADNMDILEN
+524 NEAADNMDILED
-536 IEEQASSKKENL
+536 IEEQASSKKENI

-561 ETGGE
+561 ESGGE

-576 SNMSNVF
+576 NNMSNVF

-597 NAEYEESI
+597 NAEYDESL
-605 NVEVKEPS
+605 NVEVKEQS

-620 FENAIGTEFSLNNM
+620 FENAIGTEFSLNNIEVQA
-634 DVTVEPVATITTPV
+634 DPVATIATPV

-658 DTLDSGLDN
+658 DTLEAGLDS

-675 DSNTK
+675 ESNTQP
-680 TESVNID
+680 ESVNID

-704 EELSDEESTE
+704 EDISNEGSEETSE
-714 TEIDSEPLE
+714 VEEEI
-723 IEEEQE
+723 IEEQDEPE
-729 EAEEDFN
+729 TEEDFD

-741 GLNDKKEEEKI
+741 GLNDKKEEKI
-752 EEVEEIIEEAVEET
+752 EELVEET
-766 VEEDL
+766 VEE
-771 STEIEENF
+771 TIEEETTVEPEADNF
-779 DAEEF
+779 NAEEF

-791 NDTSN
+791 NDNSN
-796 ATPEELISQVSQN
+796 ATTEELITQVSQN

-835 IASLESGNNN
+835 IASLENGNNN
-845 TKSDIET
+845 SKSEDD
-852 EEEINVDDI
+852 INVDDI
-861 DLDDLDLSDV
+861 TLDDLDLSDV
-871 DLNSIGNDTG
+871 DLNSIGVDTG

-890 DVEEPSILD
+890 DIEEPSLID
-899 DFNAFKFEDLADE
+899 DFEAFKFEDLADE
-912 ISLEDIESVTT
+912 ISLEDLEAVTD
-923 ETETDISDILSKT
+923 ETENDISDILSKA
-936 FLEDNSLINDEMKK
+936 FSEDNDLIDNEMKK

-964 TLNINDE
+964 NTNISDE

-1007 ANPEDGKAINILINK
+1007 ATSEDGKAINILINK

-1072 NKGPYFSL
+1072 NKGSYFSL

-1175 TIDEVMKKLNSN
+1175 TIDEVMKKLNKN
-1187 SEYQTV
+1187 PEYQSV
-1193 EEVVENE
+1193 EDVVENE

>member
-23 KISKKAKSA
+23 KISKKTKSA

-45 DSISVVQETK
+45 DSISIVQETK
-55 NEIKPKRTIRI
+55 NEVKTKRTIRI

-81 IENIVKTESKKS
+81 IENIEKTESKKS

-103 LPENNIEPER
+103 LPENNVEPER

-164 VEEEII
+164 VEEETI

-192 PIEDIIEELPEDSQT
+192 PIEDIIEEEPEDSQT
-207 DDSNEIVEEINEESL
+207 DDSNEIIEETSEDSL
-222 SIDDLLLDDSLDL
+222 SIDELLLDDSLDL

-242 DEVIEEIVSEELTE
+242 DEVIEEIVSEELTT
-256 DEVVENDLPID
+256 DEIIENDLPID
-267 DEISED
+267 EEITED
-273 SSDLLDQIDELDE
+273 STDLLVQIDETNE
-286 VVEEIVSKELTEDE
+286 VKV
-300 IIENNLPIDDEIS
+300 
-313 EDSIDLLDQIDEL
+313 
-326 DEVVEETISEELTE
+326 
-340 DEIIENNL
+340 ENNL
-348 PIDEEISEDSTDLL
+348 PIDEEVSEDSIDLL

-374 IVSEELIEDEI
+374 IVSEELTEDEV
-385 VENNLPIGDE
+385 VENDLPIDE
-395 ISEDSID
+395 EILEESTD
-402 LLDQIDELDEVVEET
+402 LLDQIDELDE
-417 ISEELTED
+417 
-425 EVVENDLLIDEDL
+425 DL
-438 EQDDDADITEEDIEN
+438 EQDDDVDITEEDIEN
-453 FLKDDEDDSY
+453 FLKDDEDDDY
-463 VFEGIKKVEETIVE
+463 VFEGIQKVEETIIE
-477 NSIEEPIIEENILS
+477 NPIEEPIVEENILS
-491 NESVLETLSLDD
+491 DDSILETLSLDD

-510 EENLLIEALDEEIL
+510 EESLLMEALDEEIL
-524 AEAADNMDILEN
+524 NEAADNMDILED

-620 FENAIGTEFSLNNM
+620 FENAIGTEFNLNNM
-634 DVTVEPVATITTPV
+634 DITVEPVATITTPV

-658 DTLDSGLDN
+658 DTLDSGLDG

-675 DSNTK
+675 DSNTQ

-704 EELSDEESTE
+704 EELSDEASTE
-714 TEIDSEPLE
+714 TEVDVEPLE

-729 EAEEDFN
+729 ETEEDFN

-771 STEIEENF
+771 SSETEENF

-796 ATPEELISQVSQN
+796 ATPEELISQVSQT

-835 IASLESGNNN
+835 IASLENGNNN
-845 TKSDIET
+845 SKSEP
-852 EEEINVDDI
+852 EEEITVDDI

-899 DFNAFKFEDLADE
+899 DFNAFKFEDIADE
-912 ISLEDIESVTT
+912 ISLEDLESVTT
-923 ETETDISDILSKT
+923 ETETDISDI
-936 FLEDNSLINDEMKK
+936 
-950 ELLSEVLSV
+950 
-959 ENETD
+959 
-964 TLNINDE
+964 
-971 DPTSDFFKI
+971 
-980 IDSLSKTI
+980 
-988 SELEKAPDVAPKA
+988 
-1001 LSNLPV
+1001 
-1007 ANPEDGKAINILINK
+1007 
-1022 DDIFSI
+1022 
-1028 SILNETY
+1028 
-1035 EIVADFDG
+1035 
-1043 ISVLSENI
+1043 
-1051 HISTPKHNF
+1051 
-1060 FVQVGEKYIEIH
+1060 
-1072 NKGPYFSL
+1072 
-1080 DTSFE
+1080 
-1085 DIEFANAINN
+1085 
-1095 VSFAKKNNK
+1095 
-1104 IELIIKDA
+1104 
-1112 FKLSSVNNKVELSML
+1112 
-1127 NTVVADLAKTTAN
+1127 
-1140 NITNAIAPEEID
+1140 
-1152 ETSVCDSRTLLI
+1152 
-1164 SEETQKVYLPY
+1164 
-1175 TIDEVMKKLNSN
+1175 
-1187 SEYQTV
+1187 
-1193 EEVVENE
+1193 
-1200 YTLPL
+1200 
-1205 STFKMPIISRFKEA
+1205 
-1219 YRFMRV
+1219 
-1225 KEKSSV
+1225 
-1231 YAALDLALEL
+1231 
-1241 MFNSNL
+1241 
-1247 NPAVIRAAKDLK
+1247 
-1259 ELNVYLDCL
+1259 
-1268 YENEI
+1268 
-1273 EKFDCFKIIYKV
+1273 
-1285 LPKIQ
+1285 

>member
-1 MAKKQ
+1 MAKKS
-6 EELIEKTV
+6 EELIENTV

-23 KISKKAKSA
+23 KISRKAKST
-32 PVTETTSQDTVCV
+32 PVVEDTIQDTVSV
-45 DSISVVQETK
+45 GSISLAQETK
-55 NEIKPKRTIRI
+55 TESKQKRTIRI
-66 NLNKTKNDKKVEEEK
+66 NLNKTKNDKKVEETK
-81 IENIVKTESKKS
+81 IENVEKIESKKS
-93 NKPKRTLKLN
+93 NKPKRTIKLN
-103 LPENNIEPER
+103 LPKEIVEPER
-113 PKITEISINQNSSFF
+113 PKITEISINQNSTFF
-128 YTPSVFEKFS
+128 YTPSVFEKFN

-152 ETIPEEHEEINE
+152 ETIPEPQEEINE
-164 VEEEII
+164 VEEAII
-170 NESEMYDFESNDV
+170 DESEMYDFESNDV

-192 PIEDIIEELPEDSQT
+192 PIEDI
-207 DDSNEIVEEINEESL
+207 VEEEPVENSPVNEENEPEE
-222 SIDDLLLDDSLDL
+222 SIDL

-242 DEVIEEIVSEELTE
+242 DEVIEEIVAEELT
-256 DEVVENDLPID
+256 
-267 DEISED
+267 
-273 SSDLLDQIDELDE
+273 LDA
-286 VVEEIVSKELTEDE
+286 
-300 IIENNLPIDDEIS
+300 
-313 EDSIDLLDQIDEL
+313 
-326 DEVVEETISEELTE
+326 
-340 DEIIENNL
+340 
-348 PIDEEISEDSTDLL
+348 IDEEIENEQLENNENI
-362 DQIDELDEVVEE
+362 IDESLDASNSDDVLNEEIITEESDEDVEE
-374 IVSEELIEDEI
+374 ESEE
-385 VENNLPIGDE
+385 
-395 ISEDSID
+395 
-402 LLDQIDELDEVVEET
+402 T
-417 ISEELTED
+417 
-425 EVVENDLLIDEDL
+425 
-438 EQDDDADITEEDIEN
+438 DITEEDIEN
-453 FLKDDEDDSY
+453 FLKDDEDDDY
-463 VFEGIKKVEETIVE
+463 VFEGITKD
-477 NSIEEPIIEENILS
+477 EPIIEEP
-491 NESVLETLSLDD
+491 VLENSVDTSDENIIEESNIEELELTDD
-503 SSISNED
+503 S
-510 EENLLIEALDEEIL
+510 LLEALLLEDSINDDTSILDESEDSLLLEAINEEVL
-524 AEAADNMDILEN
+524 NEAADNMDILED
-536 IEEQASSKKENL
+536 IEEQASSKKENI

-561 ETGGE
+561 ESGGE

-576 SNMSNVF
+576 NNMSNVF

-597 NAEYEESI
+597 NAEYDESL
-605 NVEVKEPS
+605 NVEVKEQS

-620 FENAIGTEFSLNNM
+620 FENAIGTEFSLNNIEVQA
-634 DVTVEPVATITTPV
+634 DPVATIATPV

-658 DTLDSGLDN
+658 DTLEAGLDS

-675 DSNTK
+675 ESNTQP
-680 TESVNID
+680 ESVNID

-704 EELSDEESTE
+704 EDISNEGSEETSE
-714 TEIDSEPLE
+714 VEEEI
-723 IEEEQE
+723 IEEQDEPE
-729 EAEEDFN
+729 TEEDFD

-741 GLNDKKEEEKI
+741 GLNDKKEEKI
-752 EEVEEIIEEAVEET
+752 EELVEET
-766 VEEDL
+766 VEE
-771 STEIEENF
+771 TIEEETTVEPEADNF
-779 DAEEF
+779 NAEEF

-791 NDTSN
+791 NDNSN
-796 ATPEELISQVSQN
+796 ATTEELITQVSQN

-835 IASLESGNNN
+835 IASLENGNNN
-845 TKSDIET
+845 SKSEDD
-852 EEEINVDDI
+852 INVDDI
-861 DLDDLDLSDV
+861 TLDDLDLSDV
-871 DLNSIGNDTG
+871 DLNSIGVDTG

-890 DVEEPSILD
+890 DIEEPSLID
-899 DFNAFKFEDLADE
+899 DFEAFKFEDLADE
-912 ISLEDIESVTT
+912 ISLEDLEAVTD
-923 ETETDISDILSKT
+923 ETENDISDILSKA
-936 FLEDNSLINDEMKK
+936 FSEDNDLIDNEMKK

-964 TLNINDE
+964 NTNISDE

-1007 ANPEDGKAINILINK
+1007 ATSEDGKAINILINK

-1072 NKGPYFSL
+1072 NKGSYFSL

-1175 TIDEVMKKLNSN
+1175 TIDEVMKKLNKN
-1187 SEYQTV
+1187 PEYQSV
-1193 EEVVENE
+1193 EDVVENE

-1259 ELNVYLDCL
+1259 ELNIYLDCL

>member
-1 MAKKQ
+1 MEEKEILLTQEGYDNLEKEL
-6 EELIEKTV
+6 EELKTV
-14 SLPNSKPNL
+14 KRYEIAERIKVALGFGDLSENSEYDEAKNAQAANEN
-23 KISKKAKSA
+23 KIADLENK
-32 PVTETTSQDTVCV
+32 
-45 DSISVVQETK
+45 
-55 NEIKPKRTIRI
+55 IRHA
-66 NLNKTKNDKKVEEEK
+66 
-81 IENIVKTESKKS
+81 
-93 NKPKRTLKLN
+93 R
-103 LPENNIEPER
+103 
-113 PKITEISINQNSSFF
+113 
-128 YTPSVFEKFS
+128 
-138 INVTDEDEIPEEII
+138 II
-152 ETIPEEHEEINE
+152 D
-164 VEEEII
+164 
-170 NESEMYDFESNDV
+170 ESEMYDFESNDV

-192 PIEDIIEELPEDSQT
+192 PIEDIIEEEP
-207 DDSNEIVEEINEESL
+207 VENSPVNEENEPEE
-222 SIDDLLLDDSLDL
+222 SINL

-242 DEVIEEIVSEELTE
+242 DEVIEEIVAEELT
-256 DEVVENDLPID
+256 
-267 DEISED
+267 
-273 SSDLLDQIDELDE
+273 LDA
-286 VVEEIVSKELTEDE
+286 
-300 IIENNLPIDDEIS
+300 
-313 EDSIDLLDQIDEL
+313 
-326 DEVVEETISEELTE
+326 
-340 DEIIENNL
+340 
-348 PIDEEISEDSTDLL
+348 IDEEIENEQLENNENIIDESLDASNSEDILNEEIIIQESDG
-362 DQIDELDEVVEE
+362 DVEE
-374 IVSEELIEDEI
+374 ES
-385 VENNLPIGDE
+385 
-395 ISEDSID
+395 
-402 LLDQIDELDEVVEET
+402 
-417 ISEELTED
+417 
-425 EVVENDLLIDEDL
+425 
-438 EQDDDADITEEDIEN
+438 DITEEDIEN
-453 FLKDDEDDSY
+453 FLKDDEDDDY
-463 VFEGIKKVEETIVE
+463 VFEGITKD
-477 NSIEEPIIEENILS
+477 EPIIEEPEL
-491 NESVLETLSLDD
+491 TDD
-503 SSISNED
+503 S
-510 EENLLIEALDEEIL
+510 LLEALLLEDSINDETSIL
-524 AEAADNMDILEN
+524 DESEDSLLLDAINEEVLNEAADNMDILED
-536 IEEQASSKKENL
+536 IEEQASSKKENI

-561 ETGGE
+561 ESGGE

-576 SNMSNVF
+576 NNMSNVF

-597 NAEYEESI
+597 NAEYEESLNI
-605 NVEVKEPS
+605 EAKEQS

-620 FENAIGTEFSLNNM
+620 FENAIGTEFSLNNIEVQA
-634 DVTVEPVATITTPV
+634 DPVATIATPI
-648 IDEALLSPTS
+648 IDEALLSPTL
-658 DTLDSGLDN
+658 DTLEAGLDS

-675 DSNTK
+675 ESNTQP
-680 TESVNID
+680 ESVNID

-704 EELSDEESTE
+704 EDISNEGSEETSE
-714 TEIDSEPLE
+714 VEEEI
-723 IEEEQE
+723 IEEQDEPE
-729 EAEEDFN
+729 TEEDFD

-741 GLNDKKEEEKI
+741 GLNDKKEEKI
-752 EEVEEIIEEAVEET
+752 EELVEET
-766 VEEDL
+766 VEE
-771 STEIEENF
+771 TIEEETTVEPEADNF
-779 DAEEF
+779 NAEEF

-791 NDTSN
+791 NDNSN
-796 ATPEELISQVSQN
+796 ATTEELITQASQN

-835 IASLESGNNN
+835 IASLENGNNN
-845 TKSDIET
+845 SKSEDD
-852 EEEINVDDI
+852 INVDDI
-861 DLDDLDLSDV
+861 TLDDLDLSDV
-871 DLNSIGNDTG
+871 DLNSIGVDTG

-912 ISLEDIESVTT
+912 ISLEDLEAVTD
-923 ETETDISDILSKT
+923 ETENDISDILSKA
-936 FLEDNSLINDEMKK
+936 FSEDNDLIDNEMKK

-964 TLNINDE
+964 NTNISDE

-1231 YAALDLALEL
+1231 YAALDLALE
-1241 MFNSNL
+1241 
-1247 NPAVIRAAKDLK
+1247 
-1259 ELNVYLDCL
+1259 
-1268 YENEI
+1268 
-1273 EKFDCFKIIYKV
+1273 
-1285 LPKIQ
+1285 

>member
-1 MAKKQ
+1 MAKKS
-6 EELIEKTV
+6 EELIENTV

-23 KISKKAKSA
+23 KISRKAKST
-32 PVTETTSQDTVCV
+32 PVVEDTIQDTVSV
-45 DSISVVQETK
+45 GSISLAQETK
-55 NEIKPKRTIRI
+55 TDSKQKRTIRI
-66 NLNKTKNDKKVEEEK
+66 NLNKTKNDKKVEETK
-81 IENIVKTESKKS
+81 IENVEKIESKKS
-93 NKPKRTLKLN
+93 NKPKRTIKLN
-103 LPENNIEPER
+103 LPKEIVEPER
-113 PKITEISINQNSSFF
+113 PKITEISINQNSTFF
-128 YTPSVFEKFS
+128 YTPSVFEKFN

-152 ETIPEEHEEINE
+152 ETIPEPQEEINE
-164 VEEEII
+164 VEEAII
-170 NESEMYDFESNDV
+170 DESEMYDFESNDV

-192 PIEDIIEELPEDSQT
+192 PIEDIIEEEP
-207 DDSNEIVEEINEESL
+207 VENSPVNEENEPEE
-222 SIDDLLLDDSLDL
+222 SIDL

-242 DEVIEEIVSEELTE
+242 DEVIEEIVAEELT
-256 DEVVENDLPID
+256 
-267 DEISED
+267 
-273 SSDLLDQIDELDE
+273 LDA
-286 VVEEIVSKELTEDE
+286 
-300 IIENNLPIDDEIS
+300 
-313 EDSIDLLDQIDEL
+313 
-326 DEVVEETISEELTE
+326 
-340 DEIIENNL
+340 
-348 PIDEEISEDSTDLL
+348 IDEEIENEQLENNENI
-362 DQIDELDEVVEE
+362 IDESLDASNSDDVLNEEIITEESDEDVEE
-374 IVSEELIEDEI
+374 ESEE
-385 VENNLPIGDE
+385 
-395 ISEDSID
+395 
-402 LLDQIDELDEVVEET
+402 T
-417 ISEELTED
+417 
-425 EVVENDLLIDEDL
+425 
-438 EQDDDADITEEDIEN
+438 DITEEDIEN
-453 FLKDDEDDSY
+453 FLKDDEDDDY
-463 VFEGIKKVEETIVE
+463 VFEGITKD
-477 NSIEEPIIEENILS
+477 EPIIEEP
-491 NESVLETLSLDD
+491 VLENSVDTSDENIIEESNIEELELTDD
-503 SSISNED
+503 S
-510 EENLLIEALDEEIL
+510 LLEALLLEDSINDDTSILDESEDSLLLEAINEEVL
-524 AEAADNMDILEN
+524 NEAADNMDILED
-536 IEEQASSKKENL
+536 IEEQASSKKENI

-561 ETGGE
+561 ESGGE

-576 SNMSNVF
+576 NNMSNVF

-597 NAEYEESI
+597 NAEYDESL
-605 NVEVKEPS
+605 NVEVKEQS

-620 FENAIGTEFSLNNM
+620 FENAIGTEFSLNNIEVQA
-634 DVTVEPVATITTPV
+634 DPVATIATPV

-658 DTLDSGLDN
+658 DTLEAGLDS

-675 DSNTK
+675 ESNTQP
-680 TESVNID
+680 ESVNID

-704 EELSDEESTE
+704 EDISNEGSEETSE
-714 TEIDSEPLE
+714 VEEEI
-723 IEEEQE
+723 IEEQDEPE
-729 EAEEDFN
+729 TEEDFD

-741 GLNDKKEEEKI
+741 GLNDKKEEKI
-752 EEVEEIIEEAVEET
+752 EELVEET
-766 VEEDL
+766 VEE
-771 STEIEENF
+771 TIEEETTVEPEADNF
-779 DAEEF
+779 NAEEF

-791 NDTSN
+791 NDNSN
-796 ATPEELISQVSQN
+796 ATTEELITQVSQN

-835 IASLESGNNN
+835 IASLENGNNN
-845 TKSDIET
+845 SKSEDD
-852 EEEINVDDI
+852 INVDDI
-861 DLDDLDLSDV
+861 TLDDLDLSDV
-871 DLNSIGNDTG
+871 DLNSIGVDTG

-890 DVEEPSILD
+890 DIEEPSLID
-899 DFNAFKFEDLADE
+899 DFEAFKFEDLADE
-912 ISLEDIESVTT
+912 ISLEDLETVTD
-923 ETETDISDILSKT
+923 ETKNDISDILSKA
-936 FLEDNSLINDEMKK
+936 FSEDNDLIDNEMKK

-964 TLNINDE
+964 NTNISDE

-1007 ANPEDGKAINILINK
+1007 ATSEDGKAINILINK

-1072 NKGPYFSL
+1072 NKGSYFSL

-1175 TIDEVMKKLNSN
+1175 TIDEVMKKLNKN
-1187 SEYQTV
+1187 PEYQSV
-1193 EEVVENE
+1193 EDVVENE

>member
-1 MAKKQ
+1 MAKKS
-6 EELIEKTV
+6 EELIENTV

-23 KISKKAKSA
+23 KISRKAKST
-32 PVTETTSQDTVCV
+32 PVVEDTIQDTVSV
-45 DSISVVQETK
+45 GSISLAQETK
-55 NEIKPKRTIRI
+55 TESKQKRTIRI
-66 NLNKTKNDKKVEEEK
+66 NLNKTKNDKKVEETK
-81 IENIVKTESKKS
+81 IENVEKIESKKS
-93 NKPKRTLKLN
+93 NKPKRTIKLN
-103 LPENNIEPER
+103 LPKEIVEPER
-113 PKITEISINQNSSFF
+113 PKITEISINQNSTFF
-128 YTPSVFEKFS
+128 YTPSVFEKFN

-152 ETIPEEHEEINE
+152 ETIPEPQEEINE
-164 VEEEII
+164 VEEVII
-170 NESEMYDFESNDV
+170 DESEMYDFESNDV

-192 PIEDIIEELPEDSQT
+192 PIEDIIEEEP
-207 DDSNEIVEEINEESL
+207 VENSPVNEENEPEE
-222 SIDDLLLDDSLDL
+222 SIDL

-242 DEVIEEIVSEELTE
+242 DEVIEEIVAEELT
-256 DEVVENDLPID
+256 
-267 DEISED
+267 
-273 SSDLLDQIDELDE
+273 LDA
-286 VVEEIVSKELTEDE
+286 
-300 IIENNLPIDDEIS
+300 
-313 EDSIDLLDQIDEL
+313 
-326 DEVVEETISEELTE
+326 
-340 DEIIENNL
+340 
-348 PIDEEISEDSTDLL
+348 IDEEIENEQLENNENI
-362 DQIDELDEVVEE
+362 IDESLDASNSDDILNEEIITEESDEDVEE
-374 IVSEELIEDEI
+374 ESEE
-385 VENNLPIGDE
+385 
-395 ISEDSID
+395 
-402 LLDQIDELDEVVEET
+402 T
-417 ISEELTED
+417 
-425 EVVENDLLIDEDL
+425 
-438 EQDDDADITEEDIEN
+438 DITEEDIEN
-453 FLKDDEDDSY
+453 FLKDDEDDDY
-463 VFEGIKKVEETIVE
+463 VFEGITKD
-477 NSIEEPIIEENILS
+477 EPIIEEP
-491 NESVLETLSLDD
+491 VLENSVDTSDENIIEESNIEELELTDD
-503 SSISNED
+503 S
-510 EENLLIEALDEEIL
+510 LLEALLLEDSINDDTSILDESEDSLLLEAINEEVL
-524 AEAADNMDILEN
+524 NEAADNMDILED
-536 IEEQASSKKENL
+536 IEEQASSKKENI

-561 ETGGE
+561 ESGGE

-576 SNMSNVF
+576 NNMSNVF

-597 NAEYEESI
+597 NAEYDESL
-605 NVEVKEPS
+605 NVEVKEQS

-620 FENAIGTEFSLNNM
+620 FENAIGTEFSLNNIEVQA
-634 DVTVEPVATITTPV
+634 DPVATIATPV

-658 DTLDSGLDN
+658 DTLEAGLDS

-675 DSNTK
+675 ESNTQP
-680 TESVNID
+680 ESVNID

-704 EELSDEESTE
+704 EDISNEGSEETSE
-714 TEIDSEPLE
+714 VEEEI
-723 IEEEQE
+723 IEEQDEPE
-729 EAEEDFN
+729 TEEDFD

-741 GLNDKKEEEKI
+741 GLNDKKEEKI
-752 EEVEEIIEEAVEET
+752 EELVEET
-766 VEEDL
+766 VEE
-771 STEIEENF
+771 TIEEETTVEPEADNF
-779 DAEEF
+779 NAEEF

-791 NDTSN
+791 NDNSN
-796 ATPEELISQVSQN
+796 ATTEELITQVSQN

-835 IASLESGNNN
+835 IASLENGNNN
-845 TKSDIET
+845 SKSEDD
-852 EEEINVDDI
+852 INVDDI
-861 DLDDLDLSDV
+861 TLDDLDLSDV
-871 DLNSIGNDTG
+871 DLNSIGVDTG

-890 DVEEPSILD
+890 DIEEPSLID
-899 DFNAFKFEDLADE
+899 DFEAFKFEDLADE
-912 ISLEDIESVTT
+912 ISLEDLEAVTD
-923 ETETDISDILSKT
+923 ETENDISDILSKA
-936 FLEDNSLINDEMKK
+936 FSEDNDLIDNEMKK

-964 TLNINDE
+964 NTNISDE

-1007 ANPEDGKAINILINK
+1007 ATSEDGKAINILINK

-1072 NKGPYFSL
+1072 NKGSYFSL

-1175 TIDEVMKKLNSN
+1175 TIDEVMKKLNKN
-1187 SEYQTV
+1187 PEYQSV
-1193 EEVVENE
+1193 EDVVENE

>member
-1 MAKKQ
+1 MAKKS
-6 EELIEKTV
+6 EELIENTV

-23 KISKKAKSA
+23 KISRKAKST
-32 PVTETTSQDTVCV
+32 PVVEDTIQDTVSV
-45 DSISVVQETK
+45 GSISLAQETK
-55 NEIKPKRTIRI
+55 TESKQKRTIRI
-66 NLNKTKNDKKVEEEK
+66 NLNKTKNDKKVEETK
-81 IENIVKTESKKS
+81 IENVEKIESKKS
-93 NKPKRTLKLN
+93 NKPKRTIKLN
-103 LPENNIEPER
+103 LPKEIVEPER
-113 PKITEISINQNSSFF
+113 PKITEISINQNSTFF
-128 YTPSVFEKFS
+128 YTPSVFEKFN

-152 ETIPEEHEEINE
+152 ETIPEPQEEINE
-164 VEEEII
+164 VEEAII
-170 NESEMYDFESNDV
+170 DESEMYDFESNDV

-192 PIEDIIEELPEDSQT
+192 PIEDI
-207 DDSNEIVEEINEESL
+207 VEEEPVENSPVNEENEPEE
-222 SIDDLLLDDSLDL
+222 SIDL

-242 DEVIEEIVSEELTE
+242 DEVIEEIVAEELT
-256 DEVVENDLPID
+256 
-267 DEISED
+267 
-273 SSDLLDQIDELDE
+273 LDA
-286 VVEEIVSKELTEDE
+286 
-300 IIENNLPIDDEIS
+300 
-313 EDSIDLLDQIDEL
+313 
-326 DEVVEETISEELTE
+326 
-340 DEIIENNL
+340 
-348 PIDEEISEDSTDLL
+348 IDEEIENEQLENNENI
-362 DQIDELDEVVEE
+362 IDESLDASNSDDILNEEIITEESDEDVEE
-374 IVSEELIEDEI
+374 ESEE
-385 VENNLPIGDE
+385 
-395 ISEDSID
+395 
-402 LLDQIDELDEVVEET
+402 T
-417 ISEELTED
+417 
-425 EVVENDLLIDEDL
+425 
-438 EQDDDADITEEDIEN
+438 DITEEDIEN
-453 FLKDDEDDSY
+453 FLKDDEDDDY
-463 VFEGIKKVEETIVE
+463 VFEGITKD
-477 NSIEEPIIEENILS
+477 EPIIEEP
-491 NESVLETLSLDD
+491 VLENSVDTSDENIIEESNIEELELTDD
-503 SSISNED
+503 S
-510 EENLLIEALDEEIL
+510 LLEALLLEDSINDDTSILDESEDSLLLEAINEEVL
-524 AEAADNMDILEN
+524 NEAADNMDILED
-536 IEEQASSKKENL
+536 IEEQASSKKENI

-561 ETGGE
+561 ESGGE

-576 SNMSNVF
+576 NNMSNVF

-597 NAEYEESI
+597 NAEYDESL
-605 NVEVKEPS
+605 NVEVKEQS

-620 FENAIGTEFSLNNM
+620 FENAIGTEFSLNNIEVQA
-634 DVTVEPVATITTPV
+634 DPVATIATPV

-658 DTLDSGLDN
+658 DTLEAGLDS

-675 DSNTK
+675 ESNTQP
-680 TESVNID
+680 ESVNID

-704 EELSDEESTE
+704 EDISNEGSEETSE
-714 TEIDSEPLE
+714 VEEEI
-723 IEEEQE
+723 IEEQDEPE
-729 EAEEDFN
+729 TEEDFD

-741 GLNDKKEEEKI
+741 GLNDKKEEKI
-752 EEVEEIIEEAVEET
+752 EELVEET
-766 VEEDL
+766 VEE
-771 STEIEENF
+771 TIEEETTVEPEADNF
-779 DAEEF
+779 NAEEF

-791 NDTSN
+791 NDNSN
-796 ATPEELISQVSQN
+796 ATTEELITQVSQN

-835 IASLESGNNN
+835 IASLENGNNN
-845 TKSDIET
+845 SKSEDD
-852 EEEINVDDI
+852 INVDDI
-861 DLDDLDLSDV
+861 TLDDLDLSDV
-871 DLNSIGNDTG
+871 DLNSIGVDTG

-890 DVEEPSILD
+890 DIEEPSLID
-899 DFNAFKFEDLADE
+899 DFEAFKFEDLADE
-912 ISLEDIESVTT
+912 ISLEDLEAVTD
-923 ETETDISDILSKT
+923 ETENDISDILSKA
-936 FLEDNSLINDEMKK
+936 FSEDNDLIDNEMKK

-964 TLNINDE
+964 NTNISDE

-1007 ANPEDGKAINILINK
+1007 ATSEDGKAINILINK

-1072 NKGPYFSL
+1072 NKGSYFSL

-1175 TIDEVMKKLNSN
+1175 TIDEVMKKLNKN
-1187 SEYQTV
+1187 PEYQSV
-1193 EEVVENE
+1193 EDVVENE

>member
-1 MAKKQ
+1 MAKKS
-6 EELIEKTV
+6 EELIENTV

-23 KISKKAKSA
+23 KISRKAKST
-32 PVTETTSQDTVCV
+32 PVVEDTIQDTVSV
-45 DSISVVQETK
+45 GSISLAQETK
-55 NEIKPKRTIRI
+55 TESKQKRTIRI
-66 NLNKTKNDKKVEEEK
+66 NLNKTKNDKKVEETK
-81 IENIVKTESKKS
+81 IENVEKIESKKS
-93 NKPKRTLKLN
+93 NKPKRTIKLN
-103 LPENNIEPER
+103 LPKEIVEPER
-113 PKITEISINQNSSFF
+113 PKITEISINQNSTFF
-128 YTPSVFEKFS
+128 YTPSVFEKFN

-152 ETIPEEHEEINE
+152 ETIPEPQEEINE
-164 VEEEII
+164 VEEAII
-170 NESEMYDFESNDV
+170 DESEMYDFESNDV

-192 PIEDIIEELPEDSQT
+192 PIEDITEEEP
-207 DDSNEIVEEINEESL
+207 VENSPVNEENEPEE
-222 SIDDLLLDDSLDL
+222 SIDL

-242 DEVIEEIVSEELTE
+242 DEVIEEIVAEELT
-256 DEVVENDLPID
+256 
-267 DEISED
+267 
-273 SSDLLDQIDELDE
+273 LDA
-286 VVEEIVSKELTEDE
+286 
-300 IIENNLPIDDEIS
+300 
-313 EDSIDLLDQIDEL
+313 
-326 DEVVEETISEELTE
+326 
-340 DEIIENNL
+340 
-348 PIDEEISEDSTDLL
+348 IDEEIENEQLENNENI
-362 DQIDELDEVVEE
+362 IDESLDASNSDDVLNEEIITEESAEDVEE
-374 IVSEELIEDEI
+374 ESEE
-385 VENNLPIGDE
+385 
-395 ISEDSID
+395 
-402 LLDQIDELDEVVEET
+402 T
-417 ISEELTED
+417 
-425 EVVENDLLIDEDL
+425 
-438 EQDDDADITEEDIEN
+438 DITEEDIEN
-453 FLKDDEDDSY
+453 FLKDDEDDDY
-463 VFEGIKKVEETIVE
+463 VFEGITKD
-477 NSIEEPIIEENILS
+477 EPIIEEP
-491 NESVLETLSLDD
+491 VLENSVDTSDENIIEESNIEELELTDDSLLEALLLEDSINDDTSILDD
-503 SSISNED
+503 SEDSLLLEAINE
-510 EENLLIEALDEEIL
+510 EVLN
-524 AEAADNMDILEN
+524 EAADNMDILED
-536 IEEQASSKKENL
+536 IEEQASSKKENI

-561 ETGGE
+561 ESGGE

-576 SNMSNVF
+576 NNMSNVF

-597 NAEYEESI
+597 NAEYDESL
-605 NVEVKEPS
+605 NVEVKEQS

-620 FENAIGTEFSLNNM
+620 FENAIGTEFSLNNIEVQA
-634 DVTVEPVATITTPV
+634 DPVATIATPV

-658 DTLDSGLDN
+658 DTLEAGLDSI
-667 LYSSIITP
+667 YSSIITP
-675 DSNTK
+675 ESNTQP
-680 TESVNID
+680 ESINID
-687 DELLEEALLN
+687 EELLEEALLN

-704 EELSDEESTE
+704 EDISNEGSEETSE
-714 TEIDSEPLE
+714 VEEEI
-723 IEEEQE
+723 IEEQDEPE
-729 EAEEDFN
+729 TEEDFD

-741 GLNDKKEEEKI
+741 GLNDKKEEKI
-752 EEVEEIIEEAVEET
+752 EELVEET
-766 VEEDL
+766 VEE
-771 STEIEENF
+771 TIEEETTVEPEADNF
-779 DAEEF
+779 NAEEF

-791 NDTSN
+791 NDNSN
-796 ATPEELISQVSQN
+796 ATTEELITQVSQN

-835 IASLESGNNN
+835 IASLENGNNN
-845 TKSDIET
+845 SKSEDD
-852 EEEINVDDI
+852 INVDDI
-861 DLDDLDLSDV
+861 TLDDLDLSDV
-871 DLNSIGNDTG
+871 DLNSIGVDTG

-890 DVEEPSILD
+890 DIEEPSLID
-899 DFNAFKFEDLADE
+899 DFEAFKFEDLADE
-912 ISLEDIESVTT
+912 ISLEDLEAVTD
-923 ETETDISDILSKT
+923 ETENDISDILSKA
-936 FLEDNSLINDEMKK
+936 FSEDNDLIDNEMKK

-964 TLNINDE
+964 NTNISDE

-1007 ANPEDGKAINILINK
+1007 ATAEDGKAINILINK

-1072 NKGPYFSL
+1072 NKGSYFSL

-1175 TIDEVMKKLNSN
+1175 TIDEVMKKLNKN
-1187 SEYQTV
+1187 PEYQSV
-1193 EEVVENE
+1193 EDVVENE

>member
-1 MAKKQ
+1 MAKKS
-6 EELIEKTV
+6 EELIENTV

-23 KISKKAKSA
+23 KISRKAKST
-32 PVTETTSQDTVCV
+32 PIVEDTIQDTVSV
-45 DSISVVQETK
+45 GSISLAQETK
-55 NEIKPKRTIRI
+55 TESKQKRTIRI
-66 NLNKTKNDKKVEEEK
+66 NLNKTKNDKKVEETK
-81 IENIVKTESKKS
+81 IENVEKIESKKS
-93 NKPKRTLKLN
+93 NKPKRTIKLN
-103 LPENNIEPER
+103 LPKEIVEPER
-113 PKITEISINQNSSFF
+113 PKITEISINQNSTFF
-128 YTPSVFEKFS
+128 YTPSVFEKFN

-152 ETIPEEHEEINE
+152 ETIPEPQEEINE
-164 VEEEII
+164 VEEAII
-170 NESEMYDFESNDV
+170 DESEMYDFESNDV

-192 PIEDIIEELPEDSQT
+192 PIEDI
-207 DDSNEIVEEINEESL
+207 VEEEPVENSPVNEENEPEE
-222 SIDDLLLDDSLDL
+222 SIDL

-242 DEVIEEIVSEELTE
+242 DEVIEEIVAEELT
-256 DEVVENDLPID
+256 
-267 DEISED
+267 
-273 SSDLLDQIDELDE
+273 LDA
-286 VVEEIVSKELTEDE
+286 
-300 IIENNLPIDDEIS
+300 
-313 EDSIDLLDQIDEL
+313 
-326 DEVVEETISEELTE
+326 
-340 DEIIENNL
+340 
-348 PIDEEISEDSTDLL
+348 IDEEIENEQLENNENI
-362 DQIDELDEVVEE
+362 IDESLDASNSDDILNEEIITEESDEDVEE
-374 IVSEELIEDEI
+374 ESEE
-385 VENNLPIGDE
+385 
-395 ISEDSID
+395 
-402 LLDQIDELDEVVEET
+402 T
-417 ISEELTED
+417 
-425 EVVENDLLIDEDL
+425 
-438 EQDDDADITEEDIEN
+438 DITEEDIEN
-453 FLKDDEDDSY
+453 FLKDDEDDDY
-463 VFEGIKKVEETIVE
+463 VFEGITKD
-477 NSIEEPIIEENILS
+477 EPIIEEP
-491 NESVLETLSLDD
+491 VLENSVDTSDENIIEESNIEELELTDD
-503 SSISNED
+503 S
-510 EENLLIEALDEEIL
+510 LLEALLLEDSINDDTSILDESEDSLLLEAINEEVL
-524 AEAADNMDILEN
+524 NEAADNMDILED
-536 IEEQASSKKENL
+536 IEEQASSKKENI

-561 ETGGE
+561 ESGGE

-576 SNMSNVF
+576 NNMSNVF

-597 NAEYEESI
+597 NAEYDESL
-605 NVEVKEPS
+605 NVEVKEQS

-620 FENAIGTEFSLNNM
+620 FENAIGTEFSLNNIEVQA
-634 DVTVEPVATITTPV
+634 DPVATIATPV

-658 DTLDSGLDN
+658 DTLEAGLDS

-675 DSNTK
+675 ESNTQP
-680 TESVNID
+680 ESVNID

-704 EELSDEESTE
+704 EDISNEGSEETSE
-714 TEIDSEPLE
+714 VEEEI
-723 IEEEQE
+723 IEEQDEPE
-729 EAEEDFN
+729 TEEDFD

-741 GLNDKKEEEKI
+741 GLNDKKEEKI
-752 EEVEEIIEEAVEET
+752 EELVEET
-766 VEEDL
+766 VEE
-771 STEIEENF
+771 TIEEETTVEPEADNF
-779 DAEEF
+779 NAEEF

-791 NDTSN
+791 NDNSN
-796 ATPEELISQVSQN
+796 ATTEELITQVSQN

-835 IASLESGNNN
+835 IASLENGNNN
-845 TKSDIET
+845 SKSEDD
-852 EEEINVDDI
+852 INVDDI
-861 DLDDLDLSDV
+861 TLDDLDLSDV
-871 DLNSIGNDTG
+871 DLNSIGVDTG

-890 DVEEPSILD
+890 DIEEPSLID
-899 DFNAFKFEDLADE
+899 DFEAFKFEDLADE
-912 ISLEDIESVTT
+912 ISLEDLEAVTD
-923 ETETDISDILSKT
+923 ETENDISDILSKA
-936 FLEDNSLINDEMKK
+936 FSEDNDLIDNEMKK

-964 TLNINDE
+964 NTNISDE

-1007 ANPEDGKAINILINK
+1007 ATSEDGKAINILINK

-1072 NKGPYFSL
+1072 NKGSYFSL

-1175 TIDEVMKKLNSN
+1175 TIDEVMKKLNN
-1187 SEYQTV
+1187 NPEYQSV
-1193 EEVVENE
+1193 EDVVENE

>member
-1 MAKKQ
+1 MAKKS
-6 EELIEKTV
+6 EELIENTV

-23 KISKKAKSA
+23 KISRKAKST
-32 PVTETTSQDTVCV
+32 PVVEDTIQDTVSV
-45 DSISVVQETK
+45 GSISLAQETK
-55 NEIKPKRTIRI
+55 TESKQKRTIRI
-66 NLNKTKNDKKVEEEK
+66 NLNKTKNDKKVEETK
-81 IENIVKTESKKS
+81 IENVEKIESKKS
-93 NKPKRTLKLN
+93 NKPKRTIKLN
-103 LPENNIEPER
+103 LPKEIVEPER
-113 PKITEISINQNSSFF
+113 PKITEISINQNSTFF
-128 YTPSVFEKFS
+128 YTPSIFEKFN

-152 ETIPEEHEEINE
+152 ETIPEPQEEINE
-164 VEEEII
+164 VEEVII
-170 NESEMYDFESNDV
+170 DESEMYDFESNDV

-192 PIEDIIEELPEDSQT
+192 PIEDI
-207 DDSNEIVEEINEESL
+207 VEEEPVENSPVNEENEQEE
-222 SIDDLLLDDSLDL
+222 SIDL

-242 DEVIEEIVSEELTE
+242 DEVIEEIVAEELT
-256 DEVVENDLPID
+256 
-267 DEISED
+267 
-273 SSDLLDQIDELDE
+273 LDA
-286 VVEEIVSKELTEDE
+286 
-300 IIENNLPIDDEIS
+300 
-313 EDSIDLLDQIDEL
+313 
-326 DEVVEETISEELTE
+326 
-340 DEIIENNL
+340 
-348 PIDEEISEDSTDLL
+348 IDEEIENEQLENNENI
-362 DQIDELDEVVEE
+362 IDESLDASNSDDILNEEIITEESDEDVEE
-374 IVSEELIEDEI
+374 ESEE
-385 VENNLPIGDE
+385 
-395 ISEDSID
+395 
-402 LLDQIDELDEVVEET
+402 T
-417 ISEELTED
+417 
-425 EVVENDLLIDEDL
+425 
-438 EQDDDADITEEDIEN
+438 DITEEDIEN
-453 FLKDDEDDSY
+453 FLKDDEDDDY
-463 VFEGIKKVEETIVE
+463 VFEGITKD
-477 NSIEEPIIEENILS
+477 EPIIEEP
-491 NESVLETLSLDD
+491 VLENSVDTSDENIIEESNIEELELTDD
-503 SSISNED
+503 S
-510 EENLLIEALDEEIL
+510 LLEALLLEDSINDDTSILDESEDSLLLEAINEEVL
-524 AEAADNMDILEN
+524 NEAADNMDILED
-536 IEEQASSKKENL
+536 IEEQASSKKENI

-561 ETGGE
+561 ESGGE

-576 SNMSNVF
+576 NNMSNVF

-597 NAEYEESI
+597 NAEYDESL
-605 NVEVKEPS
+605 NVEVKEQS

-620 FENAIGTEFSLNNM
+620 FENAIGTEFSLNNIEVQA
-634 DVTVEPVATITTPV
+634 DPVATIATPV

-658 DTLDSGLDN
+658 DTLEAGLDS

-675 DSNTK
+675 ESNTQP
-680 TESVNID
+680 ESVNID

-704 EELSDEESTE
+704 EDISNEGSEETSE
-714 TEIDSEPLE
+714 VEEEI
-723 IEEEQE
+723 IEEQDEPE
-729 EAEEDFN
+729 TEEDFD

-741 GLNDKKEEEKI
+741 GLNDKKEEKI
-752 EEVEEIIEEAVEET
+752 EELVEET
-766 VEEDL
+766 VEE
-771 STEIEENF
+771 TIEEETTVEPEADNF
-779 DAEEF
+779 NAEEF

-791 NDTSN
+791 NDNSN
-796 ATPEELISQVSQN
+796 ATTEELITQVSQN

-835 IASLESGNNN
+835 IASLENGNNN
-845 TKSDIET
+845 SKSEDD
-852 EEEINVDDI
+852 INVDDI
-861 DLDDLDLSDV
+861 TLDDLDLSDV
-871 DLNSIGNDTG
+871 DLNSIGVDTG

-890 DVEEPSILD
+890 DIEEPSLID
-899 DFNAFKFEDLADE
+899 DFEAFKFEDLADE
-912 ISLEDIESVTT
+912 ISLEDLEAVTD
-923 ETETDISDILSKT
+923 ETENDISDILSKA
-936 FLEDNSLINDEMKK
+936 FSEDNDLIDNEMKK

-964 TLNINDE
+964 NTNISDE

-1007 ANPEDGKAINILINK
+1007 ATAEDGKAINILINK

-1072 NKGPYFSL
+1072 NKGSYFSL

-1175 TIDEVMKKLNSN
+1175 TIDEVMKKLNKN
-1187 SEYQTV
+1187 PEYQSV
-1193 EEVVENE
+1193 EDVVENE

-1259 ELNVYLDCL
+1259 ELNIYLDCL

>member
-1 MAKKQ
+1 MAKKS
-6 EELIEKTV
+6 EELIENTV

-23 KISKKAKSA
+23 KISRKTKST
-32 PVTETTSQDTVCV
+32 PVVEDTIQDTVSV
-45 DSISVVQETK
+45 GSISLAQETK
-55 NEIKPKRTIRI
+55 TESKQKRTIRI
-66 NLNKTKNDKKVEEEK
+66 NLNKTKNDKKVEETK
-81 IENIVKTESKKS
+81 IENVEKIESKKS
-93 NKPKRTLKLN
+93 NKPKRTIKLN
-103 LPENNIEPER
+103 LPKEIVEPER
-113 PKITEISINQNSSFF
+113 PKITEISINQNSTFF
-128 YTPSVFEKFS
+128 YTPSVFEKFN

-152 ETIPEEHEEINE
+152 ETIPEPQEEINE
-164 VEEEII
+164 VEEVII
-170 NESEMYDFESNDV
+170 DESEMYDFESNDV

-192 PIEDIIEELPEDSQT
+192 PIEDITEEES
-207 DDSNEIVEEINEESL
+207 VENSPVNEENEPEE
-222 SIDDLLLDDSLDL
+222 SIDL

-242 DEVIEEIVSEELTE
+242 DEVIEEIVAEELT
-256 DEVVENDLPID
+256 
-267 DEISED
+267 
-273 SSDLLDQIDELDE
+273 LDA
-286 VVEEIVSKELTEDE
+286 
-300 IIENNLPIDDEIS
+300 
-313 EDSIDLLDQIDEL
+313 
-326 DEVVEETISEELTE
+326 
-340 DEIIENNL
+340 
-348 PIDEEISEDSTDLL
+348 IDEEIENEQLENNENI
-362 DQIDELDEVVEE
+362 IDESLDASNSDDVLNEKIITEESDEDVEE
-374 IVSEELIEDEI
+374 ESEE
-385 VENNLPIGDE
+385 
-395 ISEDSID
+395 
-402 LLDQIDELDEVVEET
+402 T
-417 ISEELTED
+417 
-425 EVVENDLLIDEDL
+425 
-438 EQDDDADITEEDIEN
+438 DITEEDIEN
-453 FLKDDEDDSY
+453 FLKDDEDDDY
-463 VFEGIKKVEETIVE
+463 VFEGITKD
-477 NSIEEPIIEENILS
+477 EPIIEEP
-491 NESVLETLSLDD
+491 VLENSVDTSDENIIEESNIEELELTDD
-503 SSISNED
+503 S
-510 EENLLIEALDEEIL
+510 LLEALLLEDSINDDTSILDESEDSLLLEAINEEVL
-524 AEAADNMDILEN
+524 NEAADNMDILED
-536 IEEQASSKKENL
+536 IEEQASSKKENI

-561 ETGGE
+561 ESGGE

-576 SNMSNVF
+576 NNMSNVF

-597 NAEYEESI
+597 NAEYDESL
-605 NVEVKEPS
+605 NVEVKEQS

-620 FENAIGTEFSLNNM
+620 FENAIGTEFSLNNIEVQA
-634 DVTVEPVATITTPV
+634 DPVATIATPV

-658 DTLDSGLDN
+658 DTLEAGLDS

-675 DSNTK
+675 ESNTQP
-680 TESVNID
+680 ESVNID

-704 EELSDEESTE
+704 EDISNEGSEE
-714 TEIDSEPLE
+714 ISEV
-723 IEEEQE
+723 EEEIIEKQNE
-729 EAEEDFN
+729 PETEEDFD

-741 GLNDKKEEEKI
+741 GLNDKKEEKI
-752 EEVEEIIEEAVEET
+752 EELVEET
-766 VEEDL
+766 VEE
-771 STEIEENF
+771 TIEEETTIEPEADNF
-779 DAEEF
+779 NAEEF

-791 NDTSN
+791 NDDSN
-796 ATPEELISQVSQN
+796 ATTEELITQVSQN

-835 IASLESGNNN
+835 IASLENGNNN
-845 TKSDIET
+845 SKSEDD
-852 EEEINVDDI
+852 INVDDI
-861 DLDDLDLSDV
+861 TLDDLDLSDV
-871 DLNSIGNDTG
+871 DLNSIAVDTG

-890 DVEEPSILD
+890 DIEEPSLID
-899 DFNAFKFEDLADE
+899 DFEAFKFEDLADE
-912 ISLEDIESVTT
+912 ISLEDLEAVTD
-923 ETETDISDILSKT
+923 ETENDISDILSKA
-936 FLEDNSLINDEMKK
+936 FSEDNDLIDNEMKK

-964 TLNINDE
+964 NTNISDE

-1007 ANPEDGKAINILINK
+1007 ATSEDGKAINILINK

-1072 NKGPYFSL
+1072 NKGSYFSL

-1175 TIDEVMKKLNSN
+1175 TIDEVMKKLNN
-1187 SEYQTV
+1187 NPEYQSV
-1193 EEVVENE
+1193 EDVVENE

>member
-1 MAKKQ
+1 MAKKS
-6 EELIEKTV
+6 EELIENTV

-23 KISKKAKSA
+23 KISRKAKST
-32 PVTETTSQDTVCV
+32 PVVEDTIQDTVSV
-45 DSISVVQETK
+45 GSISLAQETK
-55 NEIKPKRTIRI
+55 TESKQKRTIRI
-66 NLNKTKNDKKVEEEK
+66 NLNKTKNDKKVEETK
-81 IENIVKTESKKS
+81 IENVEKIESKKS
-93 NKPKRTLKLN
+93 NKPKRTIKLN
-103 LPENNIEPER
+103 LPKEIVEPER
-113 PKITEISINQNSSFF
+113 PKITEISINQNSTFF
-128 YTPSVFEKFS
+128 YTPSVFEKFN

-152 ETIPEEHEEINE
+152 ETIPEPQEEINE
-164 VEEEII
+164 VEEAII
-170 NESEMYDFESNDV
+170 DESEMYDFESNDV

-192 PIEDIIEELPEDSQT
+192 PIEDIIEEEP
-207 DDSNEIVEEINEESL
+207 VENSPVNEENEPEE
-222 SIDDLLLDDSLDL
+222 SIDL

-242 DEVIEEIVSEELTE
+242 DEVIEEIVAEELT
-256 DEVVENDLPID
+256 
-267 DEISED
+267 
-273 SSDLLDQIDELDE
+273 LDA
-286 VVEEIVSKELTEDE
+286 
-300 IIENNLPIDDEIS
+300 
-313 EDSIDLLDQIDEL
+313 
-326 DEVVEETISEELTE
+326 
-340 DEIIENNL
+340 
-348 PIDEEISEDSTDLL
+348 IDEEIENEQLENNENI
-362 DQIDELDEVVEE
+362 IDESLDASNSDDVLNEEIITEESDEDVEE
-374 IVSEELIEDEI
+374 ESEE
-385 VENNLPIGDE
+385 
-395 ISEDSID
+395 
-402 LLDQIDELDEVVEET
+402 T
-417 ISEELTED
+417 
-425 EVVENDLLIDEDL
+425 
-438 EQDDDADITEEDIEN
+438 DITEEDIEN
-453 FLKDDEDDSY
+453 FLKDDEDDDY
-463 VFEGIKKVEETIVE
+463 VFEGITKD
-477 NSIEEPIIEENILS
+477 EPIIEEP
-491 NESVLETLSLDD
+491 VLENSVDTSDENIIEESNIEELELTDD
-503 SSISNED
+503 S
-510 EENLLIEALDEEIL
+510 LLEALLLEDSINDDTSILDESEDSLLLEAINEEVL
-524 AEAADNMDILEN
+524 NEAADNMDILED
-536 IEEQASSKKENL
+536 IEEQASSKKENI

-561 ETGGE
+561 ESGGE

-576 SNMSNVF
+576 NNMSNVF

-597 NAEYEESI
+597 NAEYDESL
-605 NVEVKEPS
+605 NVEVKEQS

-620 FENAIGTEFSLNNM
+620 FENAIGTEFSLNNIEVQA
-634 DVTVEPVATITTPV
+634 DPVATIATPV

-658 DTLDSGLDN
+658 DTLEAGLDS

-675 DSNTK
+675 ESNTQP
-680 TESVNID
+680 ESVNID

-704 EELSDEESTE
+704 EDISNEGSEGTSEVEE
-714 TEIDSEPLE
+714 EI
-723 IEEEQE
+723 IEEQDEPE
-729 EAEEDFN
+729 TEEDFD

-741 GLNDKKEEEKI
+741 GLNDKKEEKI
-752 EEVEEIIEEAVEET
+752 EELVEET
-766 VEEDL
+766 VEE
-771 STEIEENF
+771 TIEEETTVEPEADNF
-779 DAEEF
+779 NAEEF

-791 NDTSN
+791 NDNSN
-796 ATPEELISQVSQN
+796 ATTEELITQVSQN

-835 IASLESGNNN
+835 IASLENGNNN
-845 TKSDIET
+845 SKSEDD
-852 EEEINVDDI
+852 INVDDI
-861 DLDDLDLSDV
+861 TLDDLDLSDV
-871 DLNSIGNDTG
+871 DLNSIGVDTG

-890 DVEEPSILD
+890 DIEEPSLID
-899 DFNAFKFEDLADE
+899 DFEAFKFEDLADE
-912 ISLEDIESVTT
+912 ISLEDLETVTD
-923 ETETDISDILSKT
+923 ETKNDISDILSKA
-936 FLEDNSLINDEMKK
+936 FSEDNDLIDNEMKK

-964 TLNINDE
+964 NTNISDE

-1007 ANPEDGKAINILINK
+1007 ATSEDGKAINILINK

-1175 TIDEVMKKLNSN
+1175 TIDEVMKKLNKN
-1187 SEYQTV
+1187 PEYQSV
-1193 EEVVENE
+1193 EDVVENE

>member
-1 MAKKQ
+1 MAKKS
-6 EELIEKTV
+6 EELIENTV

-23 KISKKAKSA
+23 KISRKAKST
-32 PVTETTSQDTVCV
+32 PVVEDTIQDTVSV
-45 DSISVVQETK
+45 GSISLAQETK
-55 NEIKPKRTIRI
+55 TESKQKRTIRI
-66 NLNKTKNDKKVEEEK
+66 NLNKTKNDKKVEETK
-81 IENIVKTESKKS
+81 IENVEKIESKKS
-93 NKPKRTLKLN
+93 NKPKRTIKLN
-103 LPENNIEPER
+103 LPKEIVEPER
-113 PKITEISINQNSSFF
+113 PKITEISINQNSTFF
-128 YTPSVFEKFS
+128 YTPSVFEKFN

-152 ETIPEEHEEINE
+152 ETIPEPQEEINE
-164 VEEEII
+164 VEEAII
-170 NESEMYDFESNDV
+170 DESEMYDFESNDV

-192 PIEDIIEELPEDSQT
+192 PIEDIIEEEP
-207 DDSNEIVEEINEESL
+207 VENSPVNEENEPEE
-222 SIDDLLLDDSLDL
+222 SIDL

-242 DEVIEEIVSEELTE
+242 DEVIEEIVAEELT
-256 DEVVENDLPID
+256 
-267 DEISED
+267 
-273 SSDLLDQIDELDE
+273 LDA
-286 VVEEIVSKELTEDE
+286 
-300 IIENNLPIDDEIS
+300 
-313 EDSIDLLDQIDEL
+313 
-326 DEVVEETISEELTE
+326 
-340 DEIIENNL
+340 
-348 PIDEEISEDSTDLL
+348 IDEEIENEQLENNENI
-362 DQIDELDEVVEE
+362 IDESLDASNSDDVLNEEIITEESDEDVEE
-374 IVSEELIEDEI
+374 ESEE
-385 VENNLPIGDE
+385 
-395 ISEDSID
+395 
-402 LLDQIDELDEVVEET
+402 
-417 ISEELTED
+417 TE
-425 EVVENDLLIDEDL
+425 
-438 EQDDDADITEEDIEN
+438 ITEEDIEN
-453 FLKDDEDDSY
+453 FLKDDEDDDY
-463 VFEGIKKVEETIVE
+463 VFEGITKD
-477 NSIEEPIIEENILS
+477 EPIIEEP
-491 NESVLETLSLDD
+491 VLENSVDTSDENIIEESNIEELELTDD
-503 SSISNED
+503 S
-510 EENLLIEALDEEIL
+510 LLEALLLEDSINDDTSILDESEDSLLLEAINEEVL
-524 AEAADNMDILEN
+524 NEAADNMDILED
-536 IEEQASSKKENL
+536 IEEQASSKKENI

-561 ETGGE
+561 ESGGE

-576 SNMSNVF
+576 NNMSNVF

-597 NAEYEESI
+597 NAEYDESL
-605 NVEVKEPS
+605 NVEVKEQS

-620 FENAIGTEFSLNNM
+620 FENAIGTEFSLNNIEVQA
-634 DVTVEPVATITTPV
+634 DPVATIATPV

-658 DTLDSGLDN
+658 DTLEAGLDS

-675 DSNTK
+675 ESNTQP
-680 TESVNID
+680 ESVNID

-704 EELSDEESTE
+704 EDISNEGSEE
-714 TEIDSEPLE
+714 ISEV
-723 IEEEQE
+723 EEEIIEKQDE
-729 EAEEDFN
+729 SETEEDFD

-741 GLNDKKEEEKI
+741 GLNDKKEEKI
-752 EEVEEIIEEAVEET
+752 EELVEET
-766 VEEDL
+766 VEE
-771 STEIEENF
+771 TIEEETTVEPEADNF
-779 DAEEF
+779 NAEEF

-791 NDTSN
+791 NDNSN
-796 ATPEELISQVSQN
+796 ATTEELITQVSQN

-835 IASLESGNNN
+835 IASLENGNNN
-845 TKSDIET
+845 SKSEDD
-852 EEEINVDDI
+852 INVDDI
-861 DLDDLDLSDV
+861 TLDDLDLSDV
-871 DLNSIGNDTG
+871 DLNSIGVDTG

-890 DVEEPSILD
+890 DIEEPSLID
-899 DFNAFKFEDLADE
+899 DFEAFKFEDLADE
-912 ISLEDIESVTT
+912 ISLEDLEAVTD
-923 ETETDISDILSKT
+923 ETENDISDILSKA
-936 FLEDNSLINDEMKK
+936 FSEDNDLIDNEMKK

-964 TLNINDE
+964 NTNISDE

-1007 ANPEDGKAINILINK
+1007 ATAEDGKAINILINK

-1072 NKGPYFSL
+1072 NKGSYFSL

-1175 TIDEVMKKLNSN
+1175 TIDEVMKKLNN
-1187 SEYQTV
+1187 NPEYQSV
-1193 EEVVENE
+1193 EDVVENE

>member
-23 KISKKAKSA
+23 KISKKTKSA

-45 DSISVVQETK
+45 DSISIVQETK
-55 NEIKPKRTIRI
+55 NEVKTKRTIRI

-81 IENIVKTESKKS
+81 IENVEKTESKKS

-103 LPENNIEPER
+103 LPENNVEPER

-164 VEEEII
+164 VEEETI

-192 PIEDIIEELPEDSQT
+192 PIEDIIEEVPEDSQT
-207 DDSNEIVEEINEESL
+207 DDSNEIIEETSEDSL
-222 SIDDLLLDDSLDL
+222 SIDELLLDDSLDL

-242 DEVIEEIVSEELTE
+242 DEVIEEIVSEELTT
-256 DEVVENDLPID
+256 DEIIENDLPID
-267 DEISED
+267 E
-273 SSDLLDQIDELDE
+273 
-286 VVEEIVSKELTEDE
+286 
-300 IIENNLPIDDEIS
+300 EIS

-326 DEVVEETISEELTE
+326 DEVVEE
-340 DEIIENNL
+340 
-348 PIDEEISEDSTDLL
+348 
-362 DQIDELDEVVEE
+362 
-374 IVSEELIEDEI
+374 IV
-385 VENNLPIGDE
+385 
-395 ISEDSID
+395 
-402 LLDQIDELDEVVEET
+402 
-417 ISEELTED
+417 SEELTED
-425 EVVENDLLIDEDL
+425 EVVENDLPIDEEILEESTDLLDQIDELDEDL
-438 EQDDDADITEEDIEN
+438 EQDDDVDITEEDIEN
-453 FLKDDEDDSY
+453 FLKDDEDDDY
-463 VFEGIKKVEETIVE
+463 VFEGIKKVEETIIE
-477 NSIEEPIIEENILS
+477 NPIEEPIVEENILS
-491 NESVLETLSLDD
+491 DDSILETLSLDD

-510 EENLLIEALDEEIL
+510 EESLLMEALDEEIL
-524 AEAADNMDILEN
+524 NEAADNMDILED

-620 FENAIGTEFSLNNM
+620 FENAIGTEFNLNNM

-658 DTLDSGLDN
+658 DTLDSGLDG

-675 DSNTK
+675 DSNTQ

-704 EELSDEESTE
+704 EELSDEASTE
-714 TEIDSEPLE
+714 TEVDAEPLE

-729 EAEEDFN
+729 ETEEDFN

-741 GLNDKKEEEKI
+741 GLNDKEKEKI

-771 STEIEENF
+771 SSETEENF

-796 ATPEELISQVSQN
+796 ATPEELISQVSQT

-835 IASLESGNNN
+835 IASLENGNNN
-845 TKSDIET
+845 SKSEP
-852 EEEINVDDI
+852 EEEITVDDI

-912 ISLEDIESVTT
+912 ISLEDLESVTT

-1175 TIDEVMKKLNSN
+1175 TIDEVMKKLNNN

-1193 EEVVENE
+1193 EDVVENE